1 MTALPAHGTTHI
13 APSLCRV
20 VALLS
25 AVCWCWVLRMAAE
38 MPDLSHL
45 TPEER
50 EIIESVVHRQKQEE
64 QKEQEIMRRKQE
76 EVILLEEKIRQRS
89 EQQKKAGVELDAT
102 CHICLK
108 TKFADG
114 VGHLCNYCGI
124 RCCARCG
131 GKVTLRSSKVIW
143 VCILC
148 RKKQELLSKS
158 GEWINH
164 GMAAAGGDP
173 SRRSE
178 VSSPCMM
185 SDKRP
190 KLERAHS
197 AVEKENVPLLQRS
210 NSLLRRQ
217 YSQQEPSSRK
227 EQEHGLT
234 DEYYRTGHDD
244 YYRGG
249 QLEGVSHRTGT
260 GNQSSRSSHHQ
271 PPLHQFGPAAVD
283 CKQSL
288 MGGRGGPGGVPV
300 RKHKRPGN
308 TMPPER
314 LHQQHQQHQH
324 QHQRISFSSSEEEE
338 LRSTSE
344 CTSCDEHESEKAI
357 YRKMGTIN
365 GPRRKKTVRFD
376 HRHHQ
381 TTQQTSKDSG
391 FDTGSSIFTSNDDPI
406 YLGDIKQP
414 MSWQRSPD
422 NKFLIGHMVL
432 NKSVW
437 ETPISPSSSAAAMLG
452 LKITG
457 GKFLSA
463 TGRRCAIIDR
473 VRKGSTAD
481 MEGNLKPGD
490 EVLEWNGCL
499 LQGKTQKEVS
509 DIISESKHLPQIE
522 LKVSRSILP
531 RRASYGTPTKAKT
544 SSMGLYDLR
553 KDKPYVMV
561 TSPGSP
567 EHLASNPARVLRAS
581 KSVSGPNSLHVG
593 GKIQVKLGFDPQSL
607 KLVVT
612 IMAASNLLP
621 RSDGSPRSA
630 YAKVCLL
637 PDTSEKSK
645 RRTKT
650 IMNSTDPKWNQNFSF
665 TTMRRSDLKFKVLQ
679 ISLWDYDNNPTNQ
692 FLGEVLIEL
701 GLKKLENLAEWYP
714 LTAHQEI
721 TGEGG
726 ITIGDYDMEYSG
738 EHLSPPSTLS
748 RQSDS
753 DASDVDDCCSGRR
766 VGADGASISSLGSS
780 ISPPPDYDHLDRRK
794 SRRDMSPLQK
804 SYVYGTTIEKKYG
817 YEVSLKQPVPI
828 RSTTSVSHRSR
839 SAAPTDSPSQ
849 HSRSRSKSPTMLS
862 DRRSLSPP
870 DYRYPGG
877 IQSYRQGPARFLARS
892 ATATPTSTP
901 KKRQLPQI
909 PGTMPSSLDE
919 RIPYYFDDQTS
930 SVRRR
935 TRQMQP
941 RRIQSRTGGLGR
953 LHHYGGL
960 SDSDIPMQQLRS
972 LTPPHVRGSMM
983 SRGETGDTCDIDDSD
998 SVISSALSTQSEQPR
1013 STRFCCCNATDYR
1026 YPSTSHSPSCSF
1038 SKSSSKRD
1046 SIHLYRY
1053 NSFPADYFLLHPIDN
1068 RPVLTENSPTE
1079 NPKPL
1084 KKTRFNLNHL
1094 DNHDPLYDSDSG
1106 LDMLG
1111 FQSPTERQK
1120 SRRKRNLTLDLGES
1134 VLDVVGSYSGAAVA
1148 FSYALTD
1155 PLNAIVH
1162 GSDYGASH
1170 SRSGSQQSPV
1180 MAPTTDSKRA
1190 QFSRSLSNADVQTDN
1205 ITDSGSSGKRR
1216 GDSSSLTE
1224 SAGKSSA
1231 SGTNSSTSGMGKKSA
1246 SASQLSATG
1255 RKRRLGFGS
1264 KGKSS
1269 FTVHRSEEVLPG
1281 ASRPLVKQPSSVS
1294 SDGEASQDGER
1305 LIIAGQSTEGEVTTF
1320 IGKLGPGQKV
1330 SRQILG
1336 TPYRGDVKIGFNFFV
1351 NFMEVT
1357 VFEAKDL
1364 INVKETKTKLPDTY
1378 VKVYLVKGKKCVEK
1392 HRTKTIKESLQPKY
1406 MEMLK
1411 FKSSPAG
1418 CLIQVSVW
1426 GDYGREKGRKVFMG
1440 VAVIYMDSI
1449 TTSPGS
1455 SLTEWY
1461 RLFGSSSL

>member
-1 MTALPAHGTTHI
+1 MTAVPAHGTTHI

-164 GMAAAGGDP
+164 GMAAAGSDP

-227 EQEHGLT
+227 EQEHELT

-288 MGGRGGPGGVPV
+288 MGGRGGPGAVPV

-308 TMPPER
+308 TMPPDR
-314 LHQQHQQHQH
+314 LHQQQHQQHQH

-365 GPRRKKTVRFD
+365 GLRRKKTVRFD

-531 RRASYGTPTKAKT
+531 RRASYGTPTKAKS

-612 IMAASNLLP
+612 IMAASSLVP

-701 GLKKLENLAEWYP
+701 GIKKLENLAEWYP

-726 ITIGDYDMEYSG
+726 ISIGDYDMEYSG

-817 YEVSLKQPVPI
+817 YDVSLKQQSVPI
-828 RSTTSVSHRSR
+828 RPTTSVSHRSR

-877 IQSYRQGPARFLARS
+877 VQSYRQGPSRFLARS

-1013 STRFCCCNATDYR
+1013 STIFC
-1026 YPSTSHSPSCSF
+1026 
-1038 SKSSSKRD
+1038 
-1046 SIHLYRY
+1046 
-1053 NSFPADYFLLHPIDN
+1053 
-1068 RPVLTENSPTE
+1068 
-1079 NPKPL
+1079 
-1084 KKTRFNLNHL
+1084 
-1094 DNHDPLYDSDSG
+1094 
-1106 LDMLG
+1106 
-1111 FQSPTERQK
+1111 
-1120 SRRKRNLTLDLGES
+1120 
-1134 VLDVVGSYSGAAVA
+1134 
-1148 FSYALTD
+1148 
-1155 PLNAIVH
+1155 
-1162 GSDYGASH
+1162 DYGASH

-1246 SASQLSATG
+1246 SASQLSATEG
-1255 RKRRLGFGS
+1255 RSS
-1264 KGKSS
+1264 KGKRGSGGGGGGAQPNFKRSQEVAPGRQASLTSLSS
-1269 FTVHRSEEVLPG
+1269 DC
-1281 ASRPLVKQPSSVS
+1281 PSS
-1294 SDGEASQDGER
+1294 
-1305 LIIAGQSTEGEVTTF
+1305 AGQSTEGEVTTF

>member
-1 MTALPAHGTTHI
+1 MTTVPAHGTQI

-20 VALLS
+20 LALS
-25 AVCWCWVLRMAAE
+25 AVCWCWVLQRMASD

-164 GMAAAGGDP
+164 GMTASGDP
-173 SRRSE
+173 SRRTD
-178 VSSPCMM
+178 VSSPCLM

-197 AVEKENVPLLQRS
+197 AIEKENVPLLQRS
-210 NSLLRRQ
+210 NSILRRQ
-217 YSQQEPSSRK
+217 YSQQEPSNRK
-227 EQEHGLT
+227 EQEHHVSSAH
-234 DEYYRTGHDD
+234 DEYYRPSRDD
-244 YYRGG
+244 YYQRGG
-249 QLEGVSHRTGT
+249 QLEGSHRNGVS
-260 GNQSSRSSHHQ
+260 QSSRAHHS
-271 PPLHQFGPAAVD
+271 PHQFGPAD
-283 CKQSL
+283 KQSVV
-288 MGGRGGPGGVPV
+288 RGAGATVP

-308 TMPPER
+308 TVPADR
-314 LHQQHQQHQH
+314 LHSHQQH
-324 QHQRISFSSSEEEE
+324 ISFSSSEEE

-344 CTSCDEHESEKAI
+344 CTSCDEHESEK
-357 YRKMGTIN
+357 
-365 GPRRKKTVRFD
+365 
-376 HRHHQ
+376 
-381 TTQQTSKDSG
+381 
-391 FDTGSSIFTSNDDPI
+391 
-406 YLGDIKQP
+406 
-414 MSWQRSPD
+414 
-422 NKFLIGHMVL
+422 
-432 NKSVW
+432 
-437 ETPISPSSSAAAMLG
+437 
-452 LKITG
+452 
-457 GKFLSA
+457 
-463 TGRRCAIIDR
+463 
-473 VRKGSTAD
+473 
-481 MEGNLKPGD
+481 GD

-499 LQGKTQKEVS
+499 LQGKTQKEVA
-509 DIISESKHLPQIE
+509 DIIMESKHLPQIE

-531 RRASYGTPTKAKT
+531 RRASYGTPAKAT
-544 SSMGLYDLR
+544 ASSIGLYDLR

-567 EHLASNPARVLRAS
+567 EHLATNPSRILRAS
-581 KSVSGPNSLHVG
+581 KSVTGPNSLHVG
-593 GKIQVKLGFDPQSL
+593 GKTQVKLGFDQQSL
-607 KLVVT
+607 KLVVS

-621 RSDGSPRSA
+621 RPDGSPRSA

-650 IMNSTDPKWNQNFSF
+650 IMNSTDPKWNQSFSF

-679 ISLWDYDNNPTNQ
+679 ISIWDYDNNPTNQ

-701 GLKKLENLAEWYP
+701 GLKKLDNLAEWYL

-726 ITIGDYDMEYSG
+726 ISIGDYDMEYG

-753 DASDVDDCCSGRR
+753 DASDVDDCCSSRR

-794 SRRDMSPLQK
+794 SRRDISSPLQK
-804 SYVYGTTIEKKYG
+804 SYIYGSPIEKKYS
-817 YEVSLKQPVPI
+817 YETSVKQQSVPN
-828 RSTTSVSHRSR
+828 RPTTSVSHRSR

-849 HSRSRSKSPTMLS
+849 HTRSRSKSPTS
-862 DRRSLSPP
+862 SYDRRSLSPP

-877 IQSYRQGPARFLARS
+877 VPSYRQGNTRFFARS
-892 ATATPTSTP
+892 ATTTPTSTP

-909 PGTMPSSLDE
+909 PGTMPSSLDD
-919 RIPYYFDDQTS
+919 RLSYYFDDQTS
-930 SVRRR
+930 SMRRR
-935 TRQMQP
+935 MRQVQP
-941 RRIQSRTGGLGR
+941 RRMQGRSGGGFSR

-960 SDSDIPMQQLRS
+960 SDSDIPLQQLRS
-972 LTPPHVRGSMM
+972 LSPTHNTRGSM

-1013 STRFCCCNATDYR
+1013 STRFC
-1026 YPSTSHSPSCSF
+1026 
-1038 SKSSSKRD
+1038 
-1046 SIHLYRY
+1046 
-1053 NSFPADYFLLHPIDN
+1053 
-1068 RPVLTENSPTE
+1068 
-1079 NPKPL
+1079 
-1084 KKTRFNLNHL
+1084 
-1094 DNHDPLYDSDSG
+1094 
-1106 LDMLG
+1106 
-1111 FQSPTERQK
+1111 
-1120 SRRKRNLTLDLGES
+1120 
-1134 VLDVVGSYSGAAVA
+1134 
-1148 FSYALTD
+1148 
-1155 PLNAIVH
+1155 
-1162 GSDYGASH
+1162 DYGASSH

-1180 MAPTTDSKRA
+1180 TVPSTDSKRT
-1190 QFSRSLSNADVQTDN
+1190 QFSRSLSNADVQAEN
-1205 ITDSGSSGKRR
+1205 ALDSGSSGKRR
-1216 GDSSSLTE
+1216 GDTSSLTE
-1224 SAGKSSA
+1224 SGGKSSA
-1231 SGTNSSTSGMGKKSA
+1231 SGTNSSASGMGKKSA

-1281 ASRPLVKQPSSVS
+1281 ASRPLIKQPSSVS
-1294 SDGEASQDGER
+1294 SDGDASQDGES
-1305 LIIAGQSTEGEVTTF
+1305 AGQSTEGEVTNF
-1320 IGKLGPGQKV
+1320 IGKLGPGQRV

-1357 VFEAKDL
+1357 VFEANNL
-1364 INVKETKTKLPDTY
+1364 MNVKETKTKLPDTY

-1406 MEMLK
+1406 MEVLK

-1440 VAVIYMDSI
+1440 VAVIYMDNIS
-1449 TTSPGS
+1449 TSPGT

>member
-1 MTALPAHGTTHI
+1 MTAVPAHGTTHI

-164 GMAAAGGDP
+164 GMAAAGSDP

-227 EQEHGLT
+227 EQEHELT

-288 MGGRGGPGGVPV
+288 MGGRGGPGAVPV

-308 TMPPER
+308 TMPPDR
-314 LHQQHQQHQH
+314 LHQQQHQQHQH

-365 GPRRKKTVRFD
+365 GLRRKKTVRFD

-531 RRASYGTPTKAKT
+531 RRASYGTPTKAKS

-612 IMAASNLLP
+612 IMAASSLVP

-701 GLKKLENLAEWYP
+701 GIKKLENLAEWYP

-726 ITIGDYDMEYSG
+726 ISIGDYDMEYSG

-817 YEVSLKQPVPI
+817 YDVSLKQQSVPI
-828 RSTTSVSHRSR
+828 RPTTSVSHRSR

-877 IQSYRQGPARFLARS
+877 VQSYRQGPSRFLARS

-1013 STRFCCCNATDYR
+1013 STIFC
-1026 YPSTSHSPSCSF
+1026 
-1038 SKSSSKRD
+1038 
-1046 SIHLYRY
+1046 
-1053 NSFPADYFLLHPIDN
+1053 
-1068 RPVLTENSPTE
+1068 
-1079 NPKPL
+1079 
-1084 KKTRFNLNHL
+1084 
-1094 DNHDPLYDSDSG
+1094 
-1106 LDMLG
+1106 
-1111 FQSPTERQK
+1111 
-1120 SRRKRNLTLDLGES
+1120 
-1134 VLDVVGSYSGAAVA
+1134 
-1148 FSYALTD
+1148 
-1155 PLNAIVH
+1155 
-1162 GSDYGASH
+1162 DYGASH

-1255 RKRRLGFGS
+1255 RSS
-1264 KGKSS
+1264 KGKRGSGGGGGGAQPNFKRSQEVAPGRQASLTSLSS
-1269 FTVHRSEEVLPG
+1269 DC
-1281 ASRPLVKQPSSVS
+1281 PSS
-1294 SDGEASQDGER
+1294 
-1305 LIIAGQSTEGEVTTF
+1305 AGQSTEGEVTTF

>member
-25 AVCWCWVLRMAAE
+25 AVCWYWVLRMAAE

-271 PPLHQFGPAAVD
+271 PPLHQFGPAVVD
-283 CKQSL
+283 CKQSM
-288 MGGRGGPGGVPV
+288 MGGRGGPGPVPV

-314 LHQQHQQHQH
+314 LHQQHQQHQHQH

-376 HRHHQ
+376 HRNHQ

-817 YEVSLKQPVPI
+817 YEQQSVPI

-877 IQSYRQGPARFLARS
+877 IQSYRQGPSRFLARS

-930 SVRRR
+930 SFRRR
-935 TRQMQP
+935 TRQVQP

-1013 STRFCCCNATDYR
+1013 STRFC
-1026 YPSTSHSPSCSF
+1026 
-1038 SKSSSKRD
+1038 
-1046 SIHLYRY
+1046 
-1053 NSFPADYFLLHPIDN
+1053 
-1068 RPVLTENSPTE
+1068 
-1079 NPKPL
+1079 
-1084 KKTRFNLNHL
+1084 
-1094 DNHDPLYDSDSG
+1094 
-1106 LDMLG
+1106 
-1111 FQSPTERQK
+1111 
-1120 SRRKRNLTLDLGES
+1120 
-1134 VLDVVGSYSGAAVA
+1134 
-1148 FSYALTD
+1148 
-1155 PLNAIVH
+1155 
-1162 GSDYGASH
+1162 DYGASH

>member
-1 MTALPAHGTTHI
+1 MIAVPAHGTTHI

-173 SRRSE
+173 RRSE

-197 AVEKENVPLLQRS
+197 AVEKENAPLLQRS

-227 EQEHGLT
+227 EQEHGVPGGH
-234 DEYYRTGHDD
+234 DEYYRTARDD

-249 QLEGVSHRTGT
+249 QLEGTHRIGAN
-260 GNQSSRSSHHQ
+260 NQSSRSSHHQ
-271 PPLHQFGPAAVD
+271 SVHQFGPAVD
-283 CKQSL
+283 CKQLSV
-288 MGGRGGPGGVPV
+288 GRGGPGSNPM

-308 TMPPER
+308 TVPPER
-314 LHQQHQQHQH
+314 LHQQHQQH
-324 QHQRISFSSSEEEE
+324 ISFSSSEEE

-357 YRKMGTIN
+357 CRKMGTIN
-365 GPRRKKTVRFD
+365 GSRRKKTVRFD

-406 YLGDIKQP
+406 YLSDIKQP

-509 DIISESKHLPQIE
+509 DIIAESKHLPQIE

-531 RRASYGTPTKAKT
+531 RRANYGTPTKVTT

-567 EHLASNPARVLRAS
+567 EHLASNPARILRAS
-581 KSVSGPNSLHVG
+581 KSVTGPNSLHVG

-621 RSDGSPRSA
+621 RSDGLPRSA

-637 PDTSEKSK
+637 PDTNEKSK

-650 IMNSTDPKWNQNFSF
+650 IMNSTDPKWNQSFSF

-726 ITIGDYDMEYSG
+726 VTIGDYDMEYSG

-817 YEVSLKQPVPI
+817 YETSVKQQSIPS
-828 RSTTSVSHRSR
+828 RSTTNVSHRSR

-849 HSRSRSKSPTMLS
+849 HSRSRSKSPTMIS

-877 IQSYRQGPARFLARS
+877 VPNYRQGPSKFLVRS

-935 TRQMQP
+935 TRQVQP
-941 RRIQSRTGGLGR
+941 RRIQGRSGGLGR
-953 LHHYGGL
+953 LHHCGGL
-960 SDSDIPMQQLRS
+960 SDSDIPMQQIRS

-998 SVISSALSTQSEQPR
+998 SIISSALSTQSEQPR
-1013 STRFCCCNATDYR
+1013 STRFC
-1026 YPSTSHSPSCSF
+1026 
-1038 SKSSSKRD
+1038 
-1046 SIHLYRY
+1046 
-1053 NSFPADYFLLHPIDN
+1053 
-1068 RPVLTENSPTE
+1068 
-1079 NPKPL
+1079 
-1084 KKTRFNLNHL
+1084 
-1094 DNHDPLYDSDSG
+1094 
-1106 LDMLG
+1106 
-1111 FQSPTERQK
+1111 
-1120 SRRKRNLTLDLGES
+1120 
-1134 VLDVVGSYSGAAVA
+1134 
-1148 FSYALTD
+1148 
-1155 PLNAIVH
+1155 
-1162 GSDYGASH
+1162 DYGASH

-1180 MAPTTDSKRA
+1180 MVPTTDNKRA

-1231 SGTNSSTSGMGKKSA
+1231 SGTNSSASGMGKKSA

-1281 ASRPLVKQPSSVS
+1281 TSRPLIKQPSSVS

>member
-1 MTALPAHGTTHI
+1 MTAVPAHGTTHI

-164 GMAAAGGDP
+164 GMAAAGSDP

-227 EQEHGLT
+227 EQEHELT

-244 YYRGG
+244 YYRSG

-271 PPLHQFGPAAVD
+271 APLHQFGPAAVD

-288 MGGRGGPGGVPV
+288 MGGRGGPGVVPV

-314 LHQQHQQHQH
+314 LHQQQHQQHQH

-357 YRKMGTIN
+357 YRKMGTVN

-406 YLGDIKQP
+406 YLSDIKQP

-422 NKFLIGHMVL
+422 NKYLIGHMVL

-452 LKITG
+452 LKISG
-457 GKFLSA
+457 GKYISA

-490 EVLEWNGCL
+490 EVMEWNGVL
-499 LQGKTQKEVS
+499 LHGKTHKEVM
-509 DIISESKHLPQIE
+509 DIISESKHLPQVE
-522 LKVSRSILP
+522 LKVSRTITS

-567 EHLASNPARVLRAS
+567 EHLASNSARILRAS
-581 KSVSGPNSLHVG
+581 KSVSGPSSLHVG

-701 GLKKLENLAEWYP
+701 GIKKLENLAEWYP
-714 LTAHQEI
+714 LTVHQEI

-726 ITIGDYDMEYSG
+726 ISIGDYDMEYSG

-817 YEVSLKQPVPI
+817 YETSLKQQSVPI
-828 RSTTSVSHRSR
+828 RPTTSISHRSR

-877 IQSYRQGPARFLARS
+877 VQSYRQGPSRFLARS

-919 RIPYYFDDQTS
+919 RITYYFDDQTS

-1013 STRFCCCNATDYR
+1013 STIFC
-1026 YPSTSHSPSCSF
+1026 
-1038 SKSSSKRD
+1038 
-1046 SIHLYRY
+1046 
-1053 NSFPADYFLLHPIDN
+1053 
-1068 RPVLTENSPTE
+1068 
-1079 NPKPL
+1079 
-1084 KKTRFNLNHL
+1084 
-1094 DNHDPLYDSDSG
+1094 
-1106 LDMLG
+1106 
-1111 FQSPTERQK
+1111 
-1120 SRRKRNLTLDLGES
+1120 
-1134 VLDVVGSYSGAAVA
+1134 
-1148 FSYALTD
+1148 
-1155 PLNAIVH
+1155 
-1162 GSDYGASH
+1162 DYGASH

-1180 MAPTTDSKRA
+1180 MAPSTDSKRA

-1255 RKRRLGFGS
+1255 RSS
-1264 KGKSS
+1264 KGKRGSGGGGGGAQPNFKRSQEVAPGRQASLTSLSS
-1269 FTVHRSEEVLPG
+1269 DC
-1281 ASRPLVKQPSSVS
+1281 PSS
-1294 SDGEASQDGER
+1294 
-1305 LIIAGQSTEGEVTTF
+1305 AGQSTEGEVTTF

-1418 CLIQVSVW
+1418 CIIQVSVW

-1449 TTSPGS
+1449 TTSPGT

>member
-1 MTALPAHGTTHI
+1 MTAVPAHGTTHI

-164 GMAAAGGDP
+164 GMAAAGSDP

-227 EQEHGLT
+227 EQEHELT

-288 MGGRGGPGGVPV
+288 MGGRGGPGAVPV

-308 TMPPER
+308 TMPPDR
-314 LHQQHQQHQH
+314 LHQQQHQQHQH

-344 CTSCDEHESEKAI
+344 CTSCDEHESEKGDAESNA
-357 YRKMGTIN
+357 GE
-365 GPRRKKTVRFD
+365 D
-376 HRHHQ
+376 Q
-381 TTQQTSKDSG
+381 TYKHSMTL
-391 FDTGSSIFTSNDDPI
+391 SS
-406 YLGDIKQP
+406 QP

-531 RRASYGTPTKAKT
+531 RRASYGTPTKAKS

-612 IMAASNLLP
+612 IMAASSLVP

-701 GLKKLENLAEWYP
+701 GIKKLENLAEWYP

-726 ITIGDYDMEYSG
+726 ISIGDYDMEYSG

-817 YEVSLKQPVPI
+817 YDVSLKQQSVPI
-828 RSTTSVSHRSR
+828 RPTTSVSHRSR

-877 IQSYRQGPARFLARS
+877 VQSYRQGPSRFLARS

-1013 STRFCCCNATDYR
+1013 STIFC
-1026 YPSTSHSPSCSF
+1026 
-1038 SKSSSKRD
+1038 
-1046 SIHLYRY
+1046 
-1053 NSFPADYFLLHPIDN
+1053 
-1068 RPVLTENSPTE
+1068 
-1079 NPKPL
+1079 
-1084 KKTRFNLNHL
+1084 
-1094 DNHDPLYDSDSG
+1094 
-1106 LDMLG
+1106 
-1111 FQSPTERQK
+1111 
-1120 SRRKRNLTLDLGES
+1120 
-1134 VLDVVGSYSGAAVA
+1134 
-1148 FSYALTD
+1148 
-1155 PLNAIVH
+1155 
-1162 GSDYGASH
+1162 DYGASH

>member
-244 YYRGG
+244 YYRSG

-283 CKQSL
+283 CKQSM
-288 MGGRGGPGGVPV
+288 MGSRGGPGSVPV

-344 CTSCDEHESEKAI
+344 CTSCDEHESEK
-357 YRKMGTIN
+357 
-365 GPRRKKTVRFD
+365 
-376 HRHHQ
+376 
-381 TTQQTSKDSG
+381 
-391 FDTGSSIFTSNDDPI
+391 
-406 YLGDIKQP
+406 
-414 MSWQRSPD
+414 
-422 NKFLIGHMVL
+422 
-432 NKSVW
+432 
-437 ETPISPSSSAAAMLG
+437 
-452 LKITG
+452 
-457 GKFLSA
+457 
-463 TGRRCAIIDR
+463 
-473 VRKGSTAD
+473 
-481 MEGNLKPGD
+481 
-490 EVLEWNGCL
+490 
-499 LQGKTQKEVS
+499 
-509 DIISESKHLPQIE
+509 
-522 LKVSRSILP
+522 
-531 RRASYGTPTKAKT
+531 
-544 SSMGLYDLR
+544 GLYDLR

-637 PDTSEKSK
+637 PDTNEKSK

-766 VGADGASISSLGSS
+766 FGADGASISSIGSS

-817 YEVSLKQPVPI
+817 YEVSLKQQSVPI
-828 RSTTSVSHRSR
+828 RSTTSISHRSR

-849 HSRSRSKSPTMLS
+849 HSRSRSKSPTMVS

-877 IQSYRQGPARFLARS
+877 IQSYRQGPSRFLARS

-930 SVRRR
+930 SNRRR
-935 TRQMQP
+935 TKQIQP

-1013 STRFCCCNATDYR
+1013 STIFC
-1026 YPSTSHSPSCSF
+1026 
-1038 SKSSSKRD
+1038 
-1046 SIHLYRY
+1046 
-1053 NSFPADYFLLHPIDN
+1053 
-1068 RPVLTENSPTE
+1068 
-1079 NPKPL
+1079 
-1084 KKTRFNLNHL
+1084 
-1094 DNHDPLYDSDSG
+1094 
-1106 LDMLG
+1106 
-1111 FQSPTERQK
+1111 
-1120 SRRKRNLTLDLGES
+1120 
-1134 VLDVVGSYSGAAVA
+1134 
-1148 FSYALTD
+1148 
-1155 PLNAIVH
+1155 
-1162 GSDYGASH
+1162 DYGASH

-1246 SASQLSATG
+1246 SASQLSATEG
-1255 RKRRLGFGS
+1255 RSS
-1264 KGKSS
+1264 KGKRGSGGGGGGAQPNFKRSQEVAPGRQASLTSLSS
-1269 FTVHRSEEVLPG
+1269 DC
-1281 ASRPLVKQPSSVS
+1281 PSS
-1294 SDGEASQDGER
+1294 
-1305 LIIAGQSTEGEVTTF
+1305 AGQSTEGEVTTF

>member
-1 MTALPAHGTTHI
+1 MTAVPAHGTTHI

-25 AVCWCWVLRMAAE
+25 AVCWCWVLRMASD

-76 EVILLEEKIRQRS
+76 EVIMLEEKIRQRS

-164 GMAAAGGDP
+164 GMAIGSSGDS

-178 VSSPCMM
+178 VSSPCMMVM

-197 AVEKENVPLLQRS
+197 AAEKENVLQRS

-227 EQEHGLT
+227 DQEHGVPGSH
-234 DEYYRTGHDD
+234 DEYYRTGRDD

-249 QLEGVSHRTGT
+249 EGAHRTGP
-260 GNQSSRSSHHQ
+260 NQQSSRSSHH
-271 PPLHQFGPAAVD
+271 HQFGPAAD
-283 CKQSL
+283 
-288 MGGRGGPGGVPV
+288 GGDGKPLQQTSNRGGPGTNLV
-300 RKHKRPGN
+300 RKYKRPVTGPLVQ
-308 TMPPER
+308 PPDR
-314 LHQQHQQHQH
+314 HHPHLQQHPVNY
-324 QHQRISFSSSEEEE
+324 SSSEEEV
-338 LRSTSE
+338 RSTSE
-344 CTSCDEHESEKAI
+344 CTSCDEPESEK
-357 YRKMGTIN
+357 
-365 GPRRKKTVRFD
+365 
-376 HRHHQ
+376 
-381 TTQQTSKDSG
+381 
-391 FDTGSSIFTSNDDPI
+391 
-406 YLGDIKQP
+406 
-414 MSWQRSPD
+414 
-422 NKFLIGHMVL
+422 
-432 NKSVW
+432 
-437 ETPISPSSSAAAMLG
+437 
-452 LKITG
+452 
-457 GKFLSA
+457 
-463 TGRRCAIIDR
+463 
-473 VRKGSTAD
+473 
-481 MEGNLKPGD
+481 
-490 EVLEWNGCL
+490 
-499 LQGKTQKEVS
+499 
-509 DIISESKHLPQIE
+509 
-522 LKVSRSILP
+522 
-531 RRASYGTPTKAKT
+531 
-544 SSMGLYDLR
+544 GLYDLR

-567 EHLASNPARVLRAS
+567 EHLASLASNTRILRAS
-581 KSVSGPNSLHVG
+581 KSVTGPNSSHVG
-593 GKIQVKLGFDPQSL
+593 GKIQ
-607 KLVVT
+607 
-612 IMAASNLLP
+612 
-621 RSDGSPRSA
+621 
-630 YAKVCLL
+630 
-637 PDTSEKSK
+637 
-645 RRTKT
+645 
-650 IMNSTDPKWNQNFSF
+650 
-665 TTMRRSDLKFKVLQ
+665 
-679 ISLWDYDNNPTNQ
+679 
-692 FLGEVLIEL
+692 
-701 GLKKLENLAEWYP
+701 
-714 LTAHQEI
+714 
-721 TGEGG
+721 GEGG
-726 ITIGDYDMEYSG
+726 VQIGDYDTEYSG

-766 VGADGASISSLGSS
+766 IGADGASISSLGSS

-794 SRRDMSPLQK
+794 SRRDMPPSQK
-804 SYVYGTTIEKKYG
+804 SYVYGTTIEKKYV
-817 YEVSLKQPVPI
+817 YDASSKQQPVPS
-828 RSTTSVSHRSR
+828 RSTTSISHRSR
-839 SAAPTDSPSQ
+839 SAAPTTSPSQ
-849 HSRSRSKSPTMLS
+849 HSRSRSKSPTMVT

-870 DYRYPGG
+870 DYRYPGSVS
-877 IQSYRQGPARFLARS
+877 SYRQVPSRMLARS

-909 PGTMPSSLDE
+909 PGTTPSSLDD

-935 TRQMQP
+935 TRQLQP
-941 RRIQSRTGGLGR
+941 RRMPSRTSTSFSR
-953 LHHYGGL
+953 FHNYCAT
-960 SDSDIPMQQLRS
+960 SDSDIPLQQNRS
-972 LTPPHVRGSMM
+972 LTPPHVRNSIM

-1013 STRFCCCNATDYR
+1013 PTRFSCCNATDYR

-1053 NSFPADYFLLHPIDN
+1053 NSFPADYFLLCPIDN

-1079 NPKPL
+1079 NSKPL

-1106 LDMLG
+1106 LDFLG
-1111 FQSPTERQK
+1111 FQSPTERQR

-1162 GSDYGASH
+1162 GSDYGASQ

-1180 MAPTTDSKRA
+1180 MVPTTDSKRP
-1190 QFSRSLSNADVQTDN
+1190 QFSRSLSNADVQAEN
-1205 ITDSGSSGKRR
+1205 IADTGSSGKRR
-1216 GDSSSLTE
+1216 VDSSSITE
-1224 SAGKSSA
+1224 NTGKSSA
-1231 SGTNSSTSGMGKKSA
+1231 SGTNSSSSGMGKKSA

-1255 RKRRLGFGS
+1255 RSS
-1264 KGKSS
+1264 KGKRGSGSGGGGAQPNFKRSQEVAPGRQASLTSLSS
-1269 FTVHRSEEVLPG
+1269 DC
-1281 ASRPLVKQPSSVS
+1281 PSS
-1294 SDGEASQDGER
+1294 
-1305 LIIAGQSTEGEVTTF
+1305 AGQSTEGEVATF
-1320 IGKLGPGQKV
+1320 IGKLGSGQKV

-1336 TPYRGDVKIGFNFFV
+1336 TPYRGDVKIGFNFYV
-1351 NFMEVT
+1351 NFMEVI
-1357 VFEAKDL
+1357 VHEAKDL
-1364 INVKETKTKLPDTY
+1364 IKETKTKIPDTY

-1392 HRTKTIKESLQPKY
+1392 HRTKTIKENLQPKY
-1406 MEMLK
+1406 NEMLK

-1440 VAVIYMDSI
+1440 VAVIYMDNIS
-1449 TTSPGS
+1449 TSPGS
-1455 SLTEWY
+1455 TLTEWY

>member
-1 MTALPAHGTTHI
+1 MTALPAHGTQI

-20 VALLS
+20 VALS
-25 AVCWCWVLRMAAE
+25 VVCWCWILHRMASD

-164 GMAAAGGDP
+164 GMTVGSDP
-173 SRRSE
+173 SRRIDGT
-178 VSSPCMM
+178 SPCLM

-210 NSLLRRQ
+210 NSQLRRQ

-227 EQEHGLT
+227 EQEHSFSGSH
-234 DEYYRTGHDD
+234 DEYFRPSRED

-249 QLEGVSHRTGT
+249 QLEGMHRNGS
-260 GNQSSRSSHHQ
+260 NQSSRVHHT
-271 PPLHQFGPAAVD
+271 PHQFGPAD
-283 CKQSL
+283 KQ
-288 MGGRGGPGGVPV
+288 MGGRVTGANVP
-300 RKHKRPGN
+300 RKHKRLGN
-308 TMPPER
+308 TVPAER
-314 LHQQHQQHQH
+314 LHTHQQH
-324 QHQRISFSSSEEEE
+324 ISFSSSEEE

-357 YRKMGTIN
+357 CRKMGTIN
-365 GPRRKKTVRFD
+365 CSRRKKTVRFD
-376 HRHHQ
+376 YRHHQ
-381 TTQQTSKDSG
+381 PAPQTSKDSG
-391 FDTGSSIFTSNDDPI
+391 FDTSSSIFTSNEDPL
-406 YLGDIKQP
+406 YFSEAKQP

-437 ETPISPSSSAAAMLG
+437 ETPVSPSSSAAAMLG

-457 GKFLSA
+457 GKLLSA

-499 LQGKTQKEVS
+499 LQGKTHKEVA
-509 DIISESKHLPQIE
+509 DIIAESKHLPQIE

-531 RRASYGTPTKAKT
+531 RRASYGTPPKAT
-544 SSMGLYDLR
+544 STSTGLYDLR
-553 KDKPYVMV
+553 KDKPYVMI

-567 EHLASNPARVLRAS
+567 EHLASHPARILRSS

-593 GKIQVKLGFDPQSL
+593 GKIQVKLGFDQQSL

-612 IMAASNLLP
+612 IMAASNLLSRP
-621 RSDGSPRSA
+621 DGSPRSA

-650 IMNSTDPKWNQNFSF
+650 IMNSIDPKWNQSFSF

-701 GLKKLENLAEWYP
+701 GLKKLDNLAEWYL

-726 ITIGDYDMEYSG
+726 VSIGDYDMDYG

-794 SRRDMSPLQK
+794 SRRDNMSPALQK
-804 SYVYGTTIEKKYG
+804 SYVYGTNTEKKYG
-817 YEVSLKQPVPI
+817 YEMGMKQQSI
-828 RSTTSVSHRSR
+828 SNRSITNISHRSR

-849 HSRSRSKSPTMLS
+849 HTRSRSKSPTIIC

-877 IQSYRQGPARFLARS
+877 VPSYRQGTTRFLARS
-892 ATATPTSTP
+892 ATTTPTSTP

-930 SVRRR
+930 SMRRR
-935 TRQMQP
+935 MRQMQP
-941 RRIQSRTGGLGR
+941 RRMQGRSGGFGR

-960 SDSDIPMQQLRS
+960 SDSDIPLQQMRS
-972 LTPPHVRGSMM
+972 LTPPHVRGSLM
-983 SRGETGDTCDIDDSD
+983 SRGETGDICDIDDSD

-1026 YPSTSHSPSCSF
+1026 YPTVTHSLSCSY
-1038 SKSSSKRD
+1038 SQSSSKRA
-1046 SIHLYRY
+1046 SVFLYRY
-1053 NSFPADYFLLHPIDN
+1053 NSVPVDSFLLHPIDN
-1068 RPVLTENSPTE
+1068 RPVLSENSPTE
-1079 NPKPL
+1079 NPKPI
-1084 KKTRFNLNHL
+1084 KKTRFNL
-1094 DNHDPLYDSDSG
+1094 DHDSNNKYLIYDSDGG
-1106 LDMLG
+1106 LDLIG
-1111 FQSPTERQK
+1111 FQSPTEK
-1120 SRRKRNLTLDLGES
+1120 YKDHRKRNLTLDLGKSMVE
-1134 VLDVVGSYSGAAVA
+1134 VAGSYSSVAVA
-1148 FSYALTD
+1148 YSNALTN
-1155 PLNAIVH
+1155 PLNAVVH
-1162 GSDYGASH
+1162 GSDYGSSQ

-1180 MAPTTDSKRA
+1180 MVPSNDNKRA

-1205 ITDSGSSGKRR
+1205 ITDSGSTGKRR

-1224 SAGKSSA
+1224 SGSKSSA
-1231 SGTNSSTSGMGKKSA
+1231 SGINSSASGMGKKSA

-1281 ASRPLVKQPSSVS
+1281 ASRSLIKQPSSVS
-1294 SDGEASQDGER
+1294 SDGDVSQDGES
-1305 LIIAGQSTEGEVTTF
+1305 AGQSTEGEVTTF

-1406 MEMLK
+1406 MEVLK
-1411 FKSSPAG
+1411 FKSSPAS

-1449 TTSPGS
+1449 STSPGS

>member
-1 MTALPAHGTTHI
+1 MTAVPAHGTTHI

-164 GMAAAGGDP
+164 GMAAAGSDP

-227 EQEHGLT
+227 EQEHELT

-288 MGGRGGPGGVPV
+288 MGGRGGPGAVPV

-308 TMPPER
+308 TMPPDR
-314 LHQQHQQHQH
+314 LHQQQHQQHQH

-365 GPRRKKTVRFD
+365 GLRRKKTVRFD

-612 IMAASNLLP
+612 IMAASSLVP

-701 GLKKLENLAEWYP
+701 GIKKLENLAEWYP

-726 ITIGDYDMEYSG
+726 VSIGDYDMEYSG

-817 YEVSLKQPVPI
+817 YEVSLKQQSVPI
-828 RSTTSVSHRSR
+828 RPTTSVSHRSR

-877 IQSYRQGPARFLARS
+877 VQSYRQGPSRFLARS

-1013 STRFCCCNATDYR
+1013 STIFC
-1026 YPSTSHSPSCSF
+1026 
-1038 SKSSSKRD
+1038 
-1046 SIHLYRY
+1046 
-1053 NSFPADYFLLHPIDN
+1053 
-1068 RPVLTENSPTE
+1068 
-1079 NPKPL
+1079 
-1084 KKTRFNLNHL
+1084 
-1094 DNHDPLYDSDSG
+1094 
-1106 LDMLG
+1106 
-1111 FQSPTERQK
+1111 
-1120 SRRKRNLTLDLGES
+1120 
-1134 VLDVVGSYSGAAVA
+1134 
-1148 FSYALTD
+1148 
-1155 PLNAIVH
+1155 
-1162 GSDYGASH
+1162 DYGASH

-1294 SDGEASQDGER
+1294 SDGEASQDGES
-1305 LIIAGQSTEGEVTTF
+1305 AGQSTEGEVTTF

>member
-244 YYRGG
+244 YYRSG

-283 CKQSL
+283 CKQSM
-288 MGGRGGPGGVPV
+288 MGSRGGPGSVPV

-344 CTSCDEHESEKAI
+344 CTSCDEHESEK
-357 YRKMGTIN
+357 
-365 GPRRKKTVRFD
+365 
-376 HRHHQ
+376 
-381 TTQQTSKDSG
+381 
-391 FDTGSSIFTSNDDPI
+391 
-406 YLGDIKQP
+406 
-414 MSWQRSPD
+414 
-422 NKFLIGHMVL
+422 
-432 NKSVW
+432 
-437 ETPISPSSSAAAMLG
+437 
-452 LKITG
+452 
-457 GKFLSA
+457 
-463 TGRRCAIIDR
+463 
-473 VRKGSTAD
+473 
-481 MEGNLKPGD
+481 
-490 EVLEWNGCL
+490 
-499 LQGKTQKEVS
+499 
-509 DIISESKHLPQIE
+509 
-522 LKVSRSILP
+522 
-531 RRASYGTPTKAKT
+531 
-544 SSMGLYDLR
+544 GLYDLR

-637 PDTSEKSK
+637 PDTNEKSK

-766 VGADGASISSLGSS
+766 FGADGASISSIGSS

-817 YEVSLKQPVPI
+817 YEVSLKQQSVPI
-828 RSTTSVSHRSR
+828 RSTTSISHRSR

-849 HSRSRSKSPTMLS
+849 HSRSRSKSPTMVS

-877 IQSYRQGPARFLARS
+877 IQSYRQGPSRFLARS

-930 SVRRR
+930 SNRRR
-935 TRQMQP
+935 TKQIQP

-1013 STRFCCCNATDYR
+1013 STIFC
-1026 YPSTSHSPSCSF
+1026 
-1038 SKSSSKRD
+1038 
-1046 SIHLYRY
+1046 
-1053 NSFPADYFLLHPIDN
+1053 
-1068 RPVLTENSPTE
+1068 
-1079 NPKPL
+1079 
-1084 KKTRFNLNHL
+1084 
-1094 DNHDPLYDSDSG
+1094 
-1106 LDMLG
+1106 
-1111 FQSPTERQK
+1111 
-1120 SRRKRNLTLDLGES
+1120 
-1134 VLDVVGSYSGAAVA
+1134 
-1148 FSYALTD
+1148 
-1155 PLNAIVH
+1155 
-1162 GSDYGASH
+1162 DYGASH

-1294 SDGEASQDGER
+1294 SDGEASQDGES
-1305 LIIAGQSTEGEVTTF
+1305 AGQSTEGEVTTF

>member
-1 MTALPAHGTTHI
+1 MIAVPAHGTTHI

-173 SRRSE
+173 RRSE

-197 AVEKENVPLLQRS
+197 AVEKENAPLLQRS

-227 EQEHGLT
+227 EQEHGVPGGH
-234 DEYYRTGHDD
+234 DEYYRTARDD

-249 QLEGVSHRTGT
+249 QLEGTHRIGAN
-260 GNQSSRSSHHQ
+260 NQSSRSSHHQ
-271 PPLHQFGPAAVD
+271 SVHQFGPAVD
-283 CKQSL
+283 CKQLSV
-288 MGGRGGPGGVPV
+288 GRGGPGSNPM

-308 TMPPER
+308 TVPPER
-314 LHQQHQQHQH
+314 LHQQHQQH
-324 QHQRISFSSSEEEE
+324 ISFSSSEEE

-357 YRKMGTIN
+357 CRKMGTIN
-365 GPRRKKTVRFD
+365 GSRRKKTVRFD

-406 YLGDIKQP
+406 YLSDIKQP

-509 DIISESKHLPQIE
+509 DIIAESKHLPQIE

-531 RRASYGTPTKAKT
+531 RRANYGTPTK
-544 SSMGLYDLR
+544 GLYDLR

-567 EHLASNPARVLRAS
+567 EHLASNPARILRAS
-581 KSVSGPNSLHVG
+581 KSVTGPNSLHVG

-621 RSDGSPRSA
+621 RSDGLPRSA

-637 PDTSEKSK
+637 PDTNEKSK

-650 IMNSTDPKWNQNFSF
+650 IMNSTDPKWNQSFSF

-726 ITIGDYDMEYSG
+726 VTIGDYDMEYSG

-817 YEVSLKQPVPI
+817 YETSVKQQSIPS
-828 RSTTSVSHRSR
+828 RSTTNVSHRSR

-849 HSRSRSKSPTMLS
+849 HSRSRSKSPTMIS

-877 IQSYRQGPARFLARS
+877 VPNYRQGPSKFLVRS

-935 TRQMQP
+935 TRQVQP
-941 RRIQSRTGGLGR
+941 RRIQGRSGGLGR
-953 LHHYGGL
+953 LHHCGGL
-960 SDSDIPMQQLRS
+960 SDSDIPMQQIRS

-998 SVISSALSTQSEQPR
+998 SIISSALSTQSEQPR
-1013 STRFCCCNATDYR
+1013 STRFC
-1026 YPSTSHSPSCSF
+1026 
-1038 SKSSSKRD
+1038 
-1046 SIHLYRY
+1046 
-1053 NSFPADYFLLHPIDN
+1053 
-1068 RPVLTENSPTE
+1068 
-1079 NPKPL
+1079 
-1084 KKTRFNLNHL
+1084 
-1094 DNHDPLYDSDSG
+1094 
-1106 LDMLG
+1106 
-1111 FQSPTERQK
+1111 
-1120 SRRKRNLTLDLGES
+1120 
-1134 VLDVVGSYSGAAVA
+1134 
-1148 FSYALTD
+1148 
-1155 PLNAIVH
+1155 
-1162 GSDYGASH
+1162 DYGASH

-1180 MAPTTDSKRA
+1180 MVPTTDNKRA

-1231 SGTNSSTSGMGKKSA
+1231 SGTNSSASGMGKKSA

-1281 ASRPLVKQPSSVS
+1281 TSRPLIKQPSSVS

>member
-1 MTALPAHGTTHI
+1 MTAVPAHGTTHI

-164 GMAAAGGDP
+164 GMAAAGSDP

-227 EQEHGLT
+227 EQEHELT

-288 MGGRGGPGGVPV
+288 MGGRGGPGAVPV

-308 TMPPER
+308 TMPPDR
-314 LHQQHQQHQH
+314 LHQQQHQQHQH

-365 GPRRKKTVRFD
+365 GLRRKKTVRFD

-612 IMAASNLLP
+612 IMAASSLVP

-701 GLKKLENLAEWYP
+701 GIKKLENLAEWYP

-726 ITIGDYDMEYSG
+726 VSIGDYDMEYSG

-817 YEVSLKQPVPI
+817 YEVSLKQQSVPI
-828 RSTTSVSHRSR
+828 RPTTSVSHRSR

-877 IQSYRQGPARFLARS
+877 VQSYRQGPSRFLARS

-1013 STRFCCCNATDYR
+1013 STIFC
-1026 YPSTSHSPSCSF
+1026 
-1038 SKSSSKRD
+1038 
-1046 SIHLYRY
+1046 
-1053 NSFPADYFLLHPIDN
+1053 
-1068 RPVLTENSPTE
+1068 
-1079 NPKPL
+1079 
-1084 KKTRFNLNHL
+1084 
-1094 DNHDPLYDSDSG
+1094 
-1106 LDMLG
+1106 
-1111 FQSPTERQK
+1111 
-1120 SRRKRNLTLDLGES
+1120 
-1134 VLDVVGSYSGAAVA
+1134 
-1148 FSYALTD
+1148 
-1155 PLNAIVH
+1155 
-1162 GSDYGASH
+1162 DYGASH

-1246 SASQLSATG
+1246 SASQLSATEG
-1255 RKRRLGFGS
+1255 RSS
-1264 KGKSS
+1264 KGKRGSGGGGGGAQPNFKRSQEVAPGRQASLTSLSS
-1269 FTVHRSEEVLPG
+1269 DC
-1281 ASRPLVKQPSSVS
+1281 PSS
-1294 SDGEASQDGER
+1294 
-1305 LIIAGQSTEGEVTTF
+1305 AGQSTEGEVTTF

>member
-1 MTALPAHGTTHI
+1 MIAVPAHGTTHI

-173 SRRSE
+173 RRSE

-197 AVEKENVPLLQRS
+197 AVEKENAPLLQRS

-227 EQEHGLT
+227 EQEHGVPGGH
-234 DEYYRTGHDD
+234 DEYYRTARDD

-249 QLEGVSHRTGT
+249 QLEGTHRIGAN
-260 GNQSSRSSHHQ
+260 NQSSRSSHHQ
-271 PPLHQFGPAAVD
+271 SVHQFGPAVD
-283 CKQSL
+283 CKQLSV
-288 MGGRGGPGGVPV
+288 GRGGPGSNPM

-308 TMPPER
+308 TVPPER
-314 LHQQHQQHQH
+314 LHQQHQQH
-324 QHQRISFSSSEEEE
+324 ISFSSSEEE

-357 YRKMGTIN
+357 CRKMGTIN
-365 GPRRKKTVRFD
+365 GSRRKKTVRFD

-406 YLGDIKQP
+406 YLSDIKQP

-509 DIISESKHLPQIE
+509 DIIAESKHLPQIE

-531 RRASYGTPTKAKT
+531 RRANYGTPTKVTT

-567 EHLASNPARVLRAS
+567 EHLASNPARILRAS
-581 KSVSGPNSLHVG
+581 KSVTGPNSLHVG

-621 RSDGSPRSA
+621 RSDGLPRSA

-637 PDTSEKSK
+637 PDTNEKSK

-650 IMNSTDPKWNQNFSF
+650 IMNSTDPKWNQSFSF

-726 ITIGDYDMEYSG
+726 VTIGDYDMEYSG

-817 YEVSLKQPVPI
+817 YETSVKQQSIPS
-828 RSTTSVSHRSR
+828 RSTTNVSHRSR

-849 HSRSRSKSPTMLS
+849 HSRSRSKSPTMIS

-877 IQSYRQGPARFLARS
+877 VPNYRQGPSKFLVRS

-935 TRQMQP
+935 TRQVQP
-941 RRIQSRTGGLGR
+941 RRIQGRSGGLGR
-953 LHHYGGL
+953 LHHCGGL
-960 SDSDIPMQQLRS
+960 SDSDIPMQQIRS

-998 SVISSALSTQSEQPR
+998 SIISSALSTQSEQPR
-1013 STRFCCCNATDYR
+1013 STRFC
-1026 YPSTSHSPSCSF
+1026 
-1038 SKSSSKRD
+1038 
-1046 SIHLYRY
+1046 
-1053 NSFPADYFLLHPIDN
+1053 
-1068 RPVLTENSPTE
+1068 
-1079 NPKPL
+1079 
-1084 KKTRFNLNHL
+1084 
-1094 DNHDPLYDSDSG
+1094 
-1106 LDMLG
+1106 
-1111 FQSPTERQK
+1111 
-1120 SRRKRNLTLDLGES
+1120 
-1134 VLDVVGSYSGAAVA
+1134 
-1148 FSYALTD
+1148 
-1155 PLNAIVH
+1155 
-1162 GSDYGASH
+1162 DYGASH

-1180 MAPTTDSKRA
+1180 MVPTTDNKRA

-1231 SGTNSSTSGMGKKSA
+1231 SGTNSSASGMGKKSA

-1255 RKRRLGFGS
+1255 RSS
-1264 KGKSS
+1264 KGKRGSGGGGGGAQPNFKRSQEVAPGRQASLTSLSS
-1269 FTVHRSEEVLPG
+1269 DC
-1281 ASRPLVKQPSSVS
+1281 PSS
-1294 SDGEASQDGER
+1294 
-1305 LIIAGQSTEGEVTTF
+1305 AGQSTEGEVTTF

>member
-1 MTALPAHGTTHI
+1 MTAVPAHGTTHI

-164 GMAAAGGDP
+164 GMAAAGSDP

-227 EQEHGLT
+227 EQEHELT

-244 YYRGG
+244 YYRSG

-271 PPLHQFGPAAVD
+271 APLHQFGPAAVD

-288 MGGRGGPGGVPV
+288 MGGRGGPGVVPV

-314 LHQQHQQHQH
+314 LHQQQHQQHQH

-357 YRKMGTIN
+357 YRKMGTVN

-406 YLGDIKQP
+406 YLSDIKQP

-422 NKFLIGHMVL
+422 NKYLIGHMVL

-452 LKITG
+452 LKISG
-457 GKFLSA
+457 GKYISA

-490 EVLEWNGCL
+490 EVMEWNGVL
-499 LQGKTQKEVS
+499 LHGKTHKEVM
-509 DIISESKHLPQIE
+509 DIISESKHLPQVE
-522 LKVSRSILP
+522 LKVSRTITS

-567 EHLASNPARVLRAS
+567 EHLASNSARILRAS
-581 KSVSGPNSLHVG
+581 KSVSGPSSLHVG

-701 GLKKLENLAEWYP
+701 GIKKLENLAEWYP
-714 LTAHQEI
+714 LTVHQEI

-726 ITIGDYDMEYSG
+726 ISIGDYDMEYSG

-817 YEVSLKQPVPI
+817 YETSLKQQSVPI
-828 RSTTSVSHRSR
+828 RPTTSISHRSR

-877 IQSYRQGPARFLARS
+877 VQSYRQGPSRFLARS

-919 RIPYYFDDQTS
+919 RITYYFDDQTS

-1013 STRFCCCNATDYR
+1013 STIFC
-1026 YPSTSHSPSCSF
+1026 
-1038 SKSSSKRD
+1038 
-1046 SIHLYRY
+1046 
-1053 NSFPADYFLLHPIDN
+1053 
-1068 RPVLTENSPTE
+1068 
-1079 NPKPL
+1079 
-1084 KKTRFNLNHL
+1084 
-1094 DNHDPLYDSDSG
+1094 
-1106 LDMLG
+1106 
-1111 FQSPTERQK
+1111 
-1120 SRRKRNLTLDLGES
+1120 
-1134 VLDVVGSYSGAAVA
+1134 
-1148 FSYALTD
+1148 
-1155 PLNAIVH
+1155 
-1162 GSDYGASH
+1162 DYGASH

-1180 MAPTTDSKRA
+1180 MAPSTDSKRA

-1281 ASRPLVKQPSSVS
+1281 ASRPLVKQPSSIS
-1294 SDGEASQDGER
+1294 SDGEASQDGES
-1305 LIIAGQSTEGEVTTF
+1305 AGQSTEGEVTTF

-1418 CLIQVSVW
+1418 CIIQVSVW

-1449 TTSPGS
+1449 TTSPGT

>member
-1 MTALPAHGTTHI
+1 MTAVPAHGTTHI

-164 GMAAAGGDP
+164 GMAAAGSDP

-227 EQEHGLT
+227 EQEHELT

-288 MGGRGGPGGVPV
+288 MGGRGGPGAVPV

-308 TMPPER
+308 TMPPDR
-314 LHQQHQQHQH
+314 LHQQQHQQHQH

-344 CTSCDEHESEKAI
+344 CTSCDEHESEK
-357 YRKMGTIN
+357 
-365 GPRRKKTVRFD
+365 
-376 HRHHQ
+376 
-381 TTQQTSKDSG
+381 
-391 FDTGSSIFTSNDDPI
+391 
-406 YLGDIKQP
+406 
-414 MSWQRSPD
+414 
-422 NKFLIGHMVL
+422 
-432 NKSVW
+432 
-437 ETPISPSSSAAAMLG
+437 
-452 LKITG
+452 
-457 GKFLSA
+457 
-463 TGRRCAIIDR
+463 
-473 VRKGSTAD
+473 
-481 MEGNLKPGD
+481 GD

-612 IMAASNLLP
+612 IMAASSLVP

-701 GLKKLENLAEWYP
+701 GIKKLENLAEWYP

-726 ITIGDYDMEYSG
+726 VSIGDYDMEYSG

-817 YEVSLKQPVPI
+817 YEVSLKQQSVPI
-828 RSTTSVSHRSR
+828 RPTTSVSHRSR

-877 IQSYRQGPARFLARS
+877 VQSYRQGPSRFLARS

-1013 STRFCCCNATDYR
+1013 STIFC
-1026 YPSTSHSPSCSF
+1026 
-1038 SKSSSKRD
+1038 
-1046 SIHLYRY
+1046 
-1053 NSFPADYFLLHPIDN
+1053 
-1068 RPVLTENSPTE
+1068 
-1079 NPKPL
+1079 
-1084 KKTRFNLNHL
+1084 
-1094 DNHDPLYDSDSG
+1094 
-1106 LDMLG
+1106 
-1111 FQSPTERQK
+1111 
-1120 SRRKRNLTLDLGES
+1120 
-1134 VLDVVGSYSGAAVA
+1134 
-1148 FSYALTD
+1148 
-1155 PLNAIVH
+1155 
-1162 GSDYGASH
+1162 DYGASH

>member
-283 CKQSL
+283 CKQSM
-288 MGGRGGPGGVPV
+288 MGGRGGPGPVPV

-314 LHQQHQQHQH
+314 LHQQHQQHQQHQH

-376 HRHHQ
+376 HRNHQ

-817 YEVSLKQPVPI
+817 YEVSLKQQSVPI

-877 IQSYRQGPARFLARS
+877 IQSYRQGPSRFLARS

-909 PGTMPSSLDE
+909 PGAMPSSLDE

-930 SVRRR
+930 SFRRR
-935 TRQMQP
+935 TRQVQP
-941 RRIQSRTGGLGR
+941 RRVQSRTGGLGR

-1013 STRFCCCNATDYR
+1013 STRFC
-1026 YPSTSHSPSCSF
+1026 
-1038 SKSSSKRD
+1038 
-1046 SIHLYRY
+1046 
-1053 NSFPADYFLLHPIDN
+1053 
-1068 RPVLTENSPTE
+1068 
-1079 NPKPL
+1079 
-1084 KKTRFNLNHL
+1084 
-1094 DNHDPLYDSDSG
+1094 
-1106 LDMLG
+1106 
-1111 FQSPTERQK
+1111 
-1120 SRRKRNLTLDLGES
+1120 
-1134 VLDVVGSYSGAAVA
+1134 
-1148 FSYALTD
+1148 
-1155 PLNAIVH
+1155 
-1162 GSDYGASH
+1162 DYGASH

>member
-25 AVCWCWVLRMAAE
+25 AVCWYWVLRMAAE

-271 PPLHQFGPAAVD
+271 PPLHQFGPAVVD
-283 CKQSL
+283 CKQSM
-288 MGGRGGPGGVPV
+288 MGGRGGPGPVPV

-314 LHQQHQQHQH
+314 LHQQHQQHQHQH

-376 HRHHQ
+376 HRNHQ

-817 YEVSLKQPVPI
+817 YEVSLKQQSVPI

-877 IQSYRQGPARFLARS
+877 IQSYRQGPSRFLARS

-930 SVRRR
+930 SFRRR
-935 TRQMQP
+935 TRQVQP

-1013 STRFCCCNATDYR
+1013 STRFC
-1026 YPSTSHSPSCSF
+1026 
-1038 SKSSSKRD
+1038 
-1046 SIHLYRY
+1046 
-1053 NSFPADYFLLHPIDN
+1053 
-1068 RPVLTENSPTE
+1068 
-1079 NPKPL
+1079 
-1084 KKTRFNLNHL
+1084 
-1094 DNHDPLYDSDSG
+1094 
-1106 LDMLG
+1106 
-1111 FQSPTERQK
+1111 
-1120 SRRKRNLTLDLGES
+1120 
-1134 VLDVVGSYSGAAVA
+1134 
-1148 FSYALTD
+1148 
-1155 PLNAIVH
+1155 
-1162 GSDYGASH
+1162 DYGASH

>member
-1 MTALPAHGTTHI
+1 MTALPAHGTQI

-20 VALLS
+20 VALS
-25 AVCWCWVLRMAAE
+25 VVCWCWILHRMASD

-164 GMAAAGGDP
+164 GMTVGSDP
-173 SRRSE
+173 SRRIDGT
-178 VSSPCMM
+178 SPCLM

-210 NSLLRRQ
+210 NSQLRRQ

-227 EQEHGLT
+227 EQEHSFSGSH
-234 DEYYRTGHDD
+234 DEYFRPSRED

-249 QLEGVSHRTGT
+249 QLEGMHRNGS
-260 GNQSSRSSHHQ
+260 NQSSRVHHT
-271 PPLHQFGPAAVD
+271 PHQFGPAD
-283 CKQSL
+283 KQ
-288 MGGRGGPGGVPV
+288 MGGRVTGANVP
-300 RKHKRPGN
+300 RKHKRLGN
-308 TMPPER
+308 TVPAER
-314 LHQQHQQHQH
+314 LHTHQQH
-324 QHQRISFSSSEEEE
+324 ISFSSSEEE

-357 YRKMGTIN
+357 CRKMGTIN
-365 GPRRKKTVRFD
+365 CSRRKKTVRFD
-376 HRHHQ
+376 YRHHQ
-381 TTQQTSKDSG
+381 PAPQTSKDSG
-391 FDTGSSIFTSNDDPI
+391 FDTSSSIFTSNEDPL
-406 YLGDIKQP
+406 YFSEAKQP

-437 ETPISPSSSAAAMLG
+437 ETPVSPSSSAAAMLG

-457 GKFLSA
+457 GKLLSA

-499 LQGKTQKEVS
+499 LQGKTHKEVA
-509 DIISESKHLPQIE
+509 DIIAESKHLPQIE

-531 RRASYGTPTKAKT
+531 RRASYGTPPKAT
-544 SSMGLYDLR
+544 STSTGLYDLR
-553 KDKPYVMV
+553 KDKPYVMI

-567 EHLASNPARVLRAS
+567 EHLASHPARILRSS

-593 GKIQVKLGFDPQSL
+593 GKIQVKLGFDQQSL

-612 IMAASNLLP
+612 IMAASNLLSRP
-621 RSDGSPRSA
+621 DGSPRSA

-650 IMNSTDPKWNQNFSF
+650 IMNSIDPKWNQSFSF

-701 GLKKLENLAEWYP
+701 GLKKLDNLAEWYL

-726 ITIGDYDMEYSG
+726 VSIGDYDMDYG

-794 SRRDMSPLQK
+794 SRRDNMSPALQK
-804 SYVYGTTIEKKYG
+804 SYVYGTNTEKKYG
-817 YEVSLKQPVPI
+817 YEMGMKSI
-828 RSTTSVSHRSR
+828 SNRSITNISHRSR

-849 HSRSRSKSPTMLS
+849 HTRSRSKSPTIIC

-877 IQSYRQGPARFLARS
+877 VPSYRQGTTRFLARS
-892 ATATPTSTP
+892 ATTTPTSTP

-930 SVRRR
+930 SMRRR
-935 TRQMQP
+935 MRQMQP
-941 RRIQSRTGGLGR
+941 RRMQGRSGGFGR

-960 SDSDIPMQQLRS
+960 SDSDIPLQQMRS
-972 LTPPHVRGSMM
+972 LTPPHVRGSLM
-983 SRGETGDTCDIDDSD
+983 SRGETGDICDIDDSD

-1013 STRFCCCNATDYR
+1013 STRFC
-1026 YPSTSHSPSCSF
+1026 
-1038 SKSSSKRD
+1038 
-1046 SIHLYRY
+1046 
-1053 NSFPADYFLLHPIDN
+1053 
-1068 RPVLTENSPTE
+1068 
-1079 NPKPL
+1079 
-1084 KKTRFNLNHL
+1084 
-1094 DNHDPLYDSDSG
+1094 
-1106 LDMLG
+1106 
-1111 FQSPTERQK
+1111 
-1120 SRRKRNLTLDLGES
+1120 
-1134 VLDVVGSYSGAAVA
+1134 
-1148 FSYALTD
+1148 
-1155 PLNAIVH
+1155 
-1162 GSDYGASH
+1162 DYGSSQ

-1180 MAPTTDSKRA
+1180 MVPSNDNKRA

-1205 ITDSGSSGKRR
+1205 ITDSGSTGKRR

-1224 SAGKSSA
+1224 SGSKSSA
-1231 SGTNSSTSGMGKKSA
+1231 SGINSSASGMGKKSA

-1281 ASRPLVKQPSSVS
+1281 ASRSLIKQPSSVS
-1294 SDGEASQDGER
+1294 SDGDVSQDGES
-1305 LIIAGQSTEGEVTTF
+1305 AGQSTEGEVTTF

-1406 MEMLK
+1406 MEVLK
-1411 FKSSPAG
+1411 FKSSPAS

-1449 TTSPGS
+1449 STSPGS

>member
-244 YYRGG
+244 YYRSG

-283 CKQSL
+283 CKQSM
-288 MGGRGGPGGVPV
+288 MGSRGGPGSVPV

-344 CTSCDEHESEKAI
+344 CTSCDEHESEK
-357 YRKMGTIN
+357 
-365 GPRRKKTVRFD
+365 
-376 HRHHQ
+376 
-381 TTQQTSKDSG
+381 
-391 FDTGSSIFTSNDDPI
+391 
-406 YLGDIKQP
+406 
-414 MSWQRSPD
+414 
-422 NKFLIGHMVL
+422 
-432 NKSVW
+432 
-437 ETPISPSSSAAAMLG
+437 
-452 LKITG
+452 
-457 GKFLSA
+457 
-463 TGRRCAIIDR
+463 
-473 VRKGSTAD
+473 
-481 MEGNLKPGD
+481 
-490 EVLEWNGCL
+490 
-499 LQGKTQKEVS
+499 
-509 DIISESKHLPQIE
+509 
-522 LKVSRSILP
+522 
-531 RRASYGTPTKAKT
+531 
-544 SSMGLYDLR
+544 GLYDLR

-637 PDTSEKSK
+637 PDTNEKSK

-766 VGADGASISSLGSS
+766 FGADGASISSIGSS

-817 YEVSLKQPVPI
+817 YEVSLKQQSVPI
-828 RSTTSVSHRSR
+828 RSTTSISHRSR

-849 HSRSRSKSPTMLS
+849 HSRSRSKSPTMVS

-877 IQSYRQGPARFLARS
+877 IQSYRQGPSRFLARS

-930 SVRRR
+930 SNRRR
-935 TRQMQP
+935 TKQIQP

-1013 STRFCCCNATDYR
+1013 STIFC
-1026 YPSTSHSPSCSF
+1026 
-1038 SKSSSKRD
+1038 
-1046 SIHLYRY
+1046 
-1053 NSFPADYFLLHPIDN
+1053 
-1068 RPVLTENSPTE
+1068 
-1079 NPKPL
+1079 
-1084 KKTRFNLNHL
+1084 
-1094 DNHDPLYDSDSG
+1094 
-1106 LDMLG
+1106 
-1111 FQSPTERQK
+1111 
-1120 SRRKRNLTLDLGES
+1120 
-1134 VLDVVGSYSGAAVA
+1134 
-1148 FSYALTD
+1148 
-1155 PLNAIVH
+1155 
-1162 GSDYGASH
+1162 DYGASH

-1255 RKRRLGFGS
+1255 RSS
-1264 KGKSS
+1264 KGKRGSGGGGGGAQPNFKRSQEVAPGRQASLTSLSS
-1269 FTVHRSEEVLPG
+1269 DC
-1281 ASRPLVKQPSSVS
+1281 PSS
-1294 SDGEASQDGER
+1294 
-1305 LIIAGQSTEGEVTTF
+1305 AGQSTEGEVTTF

>member
-1 MTALPAHGTTHI
+1 MTAVPAHGTTHI

-164 GMAAAGGDP
+164 GMTASGSDP

-227 EQEHGLT
+227 EQEHELT

-249 QLEGVSHRTGT
+249 QLEGVSHRAGT

-271 PPLHQFGPAAVD
+271 PPLHQFGPAVVD

-288 MGGRGGPGGVPV
+288 IGGRGGPGAVPV

-314 LHQQHQQHQH
+314 LHQQQHQQHQH

-365 GPRRKKTVRFD
+365 GSRRKKTVRFD

-406 YLGDIKQP
+406 YLSDIKQP

-567 EHLASNPARVLRAS
+567 EHLALNPARVLRAS
-581 KSVSGPNSLHVG
+581 KSVSGPNSLYVG

-701 GLKKLENLAEWYP
+701 GIKKLENLAEWYP

-726 ITIGDYDMEYSG
+726 ISIGDYDMEYSG

-817 YEVSLKQPVPI
+817 YDVSLKQQSVPI
-828 RSTTSVSHRSR
+828 RPITSVSHRSR

-877 IQSYRQGPARFLARS
+877 VQSYRQGPSRFLARS

-960 SDSDIPMQQLRS
+960 SDSDIPMQQRRS

-983 SRGETGDTCDIDDSD
+983 CRGETGDTCDIDDSD

-1013 STRFCCCNATDYR
+1013 STVFC
-1026 YPSTSHSPSCSF
+1026 
-1038 SKSSSKRD
+1038 
-1046 SIHLYRY
+1046 
-1053 NSFPADYFLLHPIDN
+1053 
-1068 RPVLTENSPTE
+1068 
-1079 NPKPL
+1079 
-1084 KKTRFNLNHL
+1084 
-1094 DNHDPLYDSDSG
+1094 
-1106 LDMLG
+1106 
-1111 FQSPTERQK
+1111 
-1120 SRRKRNLTLDLGES
+1120 
-1134 VLDVVGSYSGAAVA
+1134 
-1148 FSYALTD
+1148 
-1155 PLNAIVH
+1155 
-1162 GSDYGASH
+1162 DYGASH

-1205 ITDSGSSGKRR
+1205 INDSGSSGKRR
-1216 GDSSSLTE
+1216 GDSSLE

-1294 SDGEASQDGER
+1294 SDGEASQDGES
-1305 LIIAGQSTEGEVTTF
+1305 AGQSTEGEVTTF

>member
-1 MTALPAHGTTHI
+1 MTAVPAHGTTHI

-164 GMAAAGGDP
+164 GMTASGSDP

-227 EQEHGLT
+227 EQEHELT

-249 QLEGVSHRTGT
+249 QLEGVSHRAGT

-271 PPLHQFGPAAVD
+271 PPLHQFGPAVVD

-288 MGGRGGPGGVPV
+288 IGGRGGPGAVPV

-314 LHQQHQQHQH
+314 LHQQQHQQHQH

-365 GPRRKKTVRFD
+365 GSRRKKTVRFD

-406 YLGDIKQP
+406 YLSDIKQP

-567 EHLASNPARVLRAS
+567 EHLALNPARVLRAS
-581 KSVSGPNSLHVG
+581 KSVSGPNSLYVG

-701 GLKKLENLAEWYP
+701 GIKKLENLAEWYP

-726 ITIGDYDMEYSG
+726 ISIGDYDMEYSG

-817 YEVSLKQPVPI
+817 YDVSLKQQSVPI
-828 RSTTSVSHRSR
+828 RPITSVSHRSR

-877 IQSYRQGPARFLARS
+877 VQSYRQGPSRFLARS

-960 SDSDIPMQQLRS
+960 SDSDIPMQQRRS

-983 SRGETGDTCDIDDSD
+983 CRGETGDTCDIDDSD

-1013 STRFCCCNATDYR
+1013 STVFC
-1026 YPSTSHSPSCSF
+1026 
-1038 SKSSSKRD
+1038 
-1046 SIHLYRY
+1046 
-1053 NSFPADYFLLHPIDN
+1053 
-1068 RPVLTENSPTE
+1068 
-1079 NPKPL
+1079 
-1084 KKTRFNLNHL
+1084 
-1094 DNHDPLYDSDSG
+1094 
-1106 LDMLG
+1106 
-1111 FQSPTERQK
+1111 
-1120 SRRKRNLTLDLGES
+1120 
-1134 VLDVVGSYSGAAVA
+1134 
-1148 FSYALTD
+1148 
-1155 PLNAIVH
+1155 
-1162 GSDYGASH
+1162 DYGASH

-1205 ITDSGSSGKRR
+1205 INDSGSSGKRR
-1216 GDSSSLTE
+1216 GDSSLE

-1255 RKRRLGFGS
+1255 RSS
-1264 KGKSS
+1264 KGKRGSGGGGGGAQPNFKRSQEVAPGRQASLTSLSS
-1269 FTVHRSEEVLPG
+1269 DC
-1281 ASRPLVKQPSSVS
+1281 PSS
-1294 SDGEASQDGER
+1294 
-1305 LIIAGQSTEGEVTTF
+1305 AGQSTEGEVTTF

>member
-25 AVCWCWVLRMAAE
+25 AVCWYWVLRMAAE

-271 PPLHQFGPAAVD
+271 PPLHQFGPAVVD
-283 CKQSL
+283 CKQSM
-288 MGGRGGPGGVPV
+288 MGGRGGPGPVPV

-314 LHQQHQQHQH
+314 LHQQHQQHQHQH

-376 HRHHQ
+376 HRNHQ

-817 YEVSLKQPVPI
+817 YEQSVPI

-877 IQSYRQGPARFLARS
+877 IQSYRQGPSRFLARS

-930 SVRRR
+930 SFRRR
-935 TRQMQP
+935 TRQVQP

-1013 STRFCCCNATDYR
+1013 STRFC
-1026 YPSTSHSPSCSF
+1026 
-1038 SKSSSKRD
+1038 
-1046 SIHLYRY
+1046 
-1053 NSFPADYFLLHPIDN
+1053 
-1068 RPVLTENSPTE
+1068 
-1079 NPKPL
+1079 
-1084 KKTRFNLNHL
+1084 
-1094 DNHDPLYDSDSG
+1094 
-1106 LDMLG
+1106 
-1111 FQSPTERQK
+1111 
-1120 SRRKRNLTLDLGES
+1120 
-1134 VLDVVGSYSGAAVA
+1134 
-1148 FSYALTD
+1148 
-1155 PLNAIVH
+1155 
-1162 GSDYGASH
+1162 DYGASH

>member
-1 MTALPAHGTTHI
+1 MTAVPAHGTTHI

-164 GMAAAGGDP
+164 GMAAAGSDP

-227 EQEHGLT
+227 EQEHELT

-288 MGGRGGPGGVPV
+288 MGGRGGPGAVPV

-308 TMPPER
+308 TMPPDR
-314 LHQQHQQHQH
+314 LHQQQHQQHQH

-365 GPRRKKTVRFD
+365 GLRRKKTVRFD

-531 RRASYGTPTKAKT
+531 RRASYGTPTKAKS

-612 IMAASNLLP
+612 IMAASSLVP

-701 GLKKLENLAEWYP
+701 GIKKLENLAEWYP

-726 ITIGDYDMEYSG
+726 ISIGDYDMEYSG

-817 YEVSLKQPVPI
+817 YDVSLKQQSVPI
-828 RSTTSVSHRSR
+828 RPTTSVSHRSR

-877 IQSYRQGPARFLARS
+877 VQSYRQGPSRFLARS

-1013 STRFCCCNATDYR
+1013 STIFC
-1026 YPSTSHSPSCSF
+1026 
-1038 SKSSSKRD
+1038 
-1046 SIHLYRY
+1046 
-1053 NSFPADYFLLHPIDN
+1053 
-1068 RPVLTENSPTE
+1068 
-1079 NPKPL
+1079 
-1084 KKTRFNLNHL
+1084 
-1094 DNHDPLYDSDSG
+1094 
-1106 LDMLG
+1106 
-1111 FQSPTERQK
+1111 
-1120 SRRKRNLTLDLGES
+1120 
-1134 VLDVVGSYSGAAVA
+1134 
-1148 FSYALTD
+1148 
-1155 PLNAIVH
+1155 
-1162 GSDYGASH
+1162 DYGASH

-1294 SDGEASQDGER
+1294 SDGEASQDGES
-1305 LIIAGQSTEGEVTTF
+1305 AGQSTEGEVTTF

>member
-817 YEVSLKQPVPI
+817 YEVSLKQQPVPI

-1013 STRFCCCNATDYR
+1013 STRFC
-1026 YPSTSHSPSCSF
+1026 
-1038 SKSSSKRD
+1038 
-1046 SIHLYRY
+1046 
-1053 NSFPADYFLLHPIDN
+1053 
-1068 RPVLTENSPTE
+1068 
-1079 NPKPL
+1079 
-1084 KKTRFNLNHL
+1084 
-1094 DNHDPLYDSDSG
+1094 
-1106 LDMLG
+1106 
-1111 FQSPTERQK
+1111 
-1120 SRRKRNLTLDLGES
+1120 
-1134 VLDVVGSYSGAAVA
+1134 
-1148 FSYALTD
+1148 
-1155 PLNAIVH
+1155 
-1162 GSDYGASH
+1162 DYGASH

>member
-1 MTALPAHGTTHI
+1 MTAVPAHGTTHI

-164 GMAAAGGDP
+164 GMAAAGSDP

-227 EQEHGLT
+227 EQEHELT

-288 MGGRGGPGGVPV
+288 MGGRGGPGAVPV

-308 TMPPER
+308 TMPPDR
-314 LHQQHQQHQH
+314 LHQQQHQQHQH

-344 CTSCDEHESEKAI
+344 CTSCDEHESEK
-357 YRKMGTIN
+357 
-365 GPRRKKTVRFD
+365 
-376 HRHHQ
+376 
-381 TTQQTSKDSG
+381 
-391 FDTGSSIFTSNDDPI
+391 
-406 YLGDIKQP
+406 
-414 MSWQRSPD
+414 
-422 NKFLIGHMVL
+422 
-432 NKSVW
+432 
-437 ETPISPSSSAAAMLG
+437 
-452 LKITG
+452 
-457 GKFLSA
+457 
-463 TGRRCAIIDR
+463 
-473 VRKGSTAD
+473 
-481 MEGNLKPGD
+481 
-490 EVLEWNGCL
+490 
-499 LQGKTQKEVS
+499 
-509 DIISESKHLPQIE
+509 
-522 LKVSRSILP
+522 
-531 RRASYGTPTKAKT
+531 
-544 SSMGLYDLR
+544 GLYDLR

-612 IMAASNLLP
+612 IMAASSLVP

-701 GLKKLENLAEWYP
+701 GIKKLENLAEWYP

-726 ITIGDYDMEYSG
+726 ISIGDYDMEYSG

-817 YEVSLKQPVPI
+817 YDVSLKQQSVPI
-828 RSTTSVSHRSR
+828 RPTTSVSHRSR

-877 IQSYRQGPARFLARS
+877 VQSYRQGPSRFLARS

-1013 STRFCCCNATDYR
+1013 STIFC
-1026 YPSTSHSPSCSF
+1026 
-1038 SKSSSKRD
+1038 
-1046 SIHLYRY
+1046 
-1053 NSFPADYFLLHPIDN
+1053 
-1068 RPVLTENSPTE
+1068 
-1079 NPKPL
+1079 
-1084 KKTRFNLNHL
+1084 
-1094 DNHDPLYDSDSG
+1094 
-1106 LDMLG
+1106 
-1111 FQSPTERQK
+1111 
-1120 SRRKRNLTLDLGES
+1120 
-1134 VLDVVGSYSGAAVA
+1134 
-1148 FSYALTD
+1148 
-1155 PLNAIVH
+1155 
-1162 GSDYGASH
+1162 DYGASH

>member
-25 AVCWCWVLRMAAE
+25 AVCWYWVLRMAAE

-271 PPLHQFGPAAVD
+271 PPLHQFGPAVVD
-283 CKQSL
+283 CKQSM
-288 MGGRGGPGGVPV
+288 MGGRGGPGPVPV

-314 LHQQHQQHQH
+314 LHQQHQQHQHQH

-344 CTSCDEHESEKAI
+344 CTSCDEHESEKGDAESNA
-357 YRKMGTIN
+357 GE
-365 GPRRKKTVRFD
+365 D
-376 HRHHQ
+376 Q
-381 TTQQTSKDSG
+381 TYKHSMTL
-391 FDTGSSIFTSNDDPI
+391 SS
-406 YLGDIKQP
+406 QP

-817 YEVSLKQPVPI
+817 YEVSLKQQSVPI

-877 IQSYRQGPARFLARS
+877 IQSYRQGPSRFLARS

-930 SVRRR
+930 SFRRR
-935 TRQMQP
+935 TRQVQP

-1013 STRFCCCNATDYR
+1013 STRFC
-1026 YPSTSHSPSCSF
+1026 
-1038 SKSSSKRD
+1038 
-1046 SIHLYRY
+1046 
-1053 NSFPADYFLLHPIDN
+1053 
-1068 RPVLTENSPTE
+1068 
-1079 NPKPL
+1079 
-1084 KKTRFNLNHL
+1084 
-1094 DNHDPLYDSDSG
+1094 
-1106 LDMLG
+1106 
-1111 FQSPTERQK
+1111 
-1120 SRRKRNLTLDLGES
+1120 
-1134 VLDVVGSYSGAAVA
+1134 
-1148 FSYALTD
+1148 
-1155 PLNAIVH
+1155 
-1162 GSDYGASH
+1162 DYGASH

>member
-25 AVCWCWVLRMAAE
+25 AVCWYWVLRMAAE

-271 PPLHQFGPAAVD
+271 PPLHQFGPAVVD
-283 CKQSL
+283 CKQSM
-288 MGGRGGPGGVPV
+288 MGGRGGPGPVPV

-314 LHQQHQQHQH
+314 LHQQHQQHQHQH

-376 HRHHQ
+376 HRNHQ

-817 YEVSLKQPVPI
+817 YEVSLKQQSVPI

-877 IQSYRQGPARFLARS
+877 IQSYRQGPSRFLARS

-930 SVRRR
+930 SFRRR
-935 TRQMQP
+935 TRQVQP

-1013 STRFCCCNATDYR
+1013 STRFC
-1026 YPSTSHSPSCSF
+1026 
-1038 SKSSSKRD
+1038 
-1046 SIHLYRY
+1046 
-1053 NSFPADYFLLHPIDN
+1053 
-1068 RPVLTENSPTE
+1068 
-1079 NPKPL
+1079 
-1084 KKTRFNLNHL
+1084 
-1094 DNHDPLYDSDSG
+1094 
-1106 LDMLG
+1106 
-1111 FQSPTERQK
+1111 
-1120 SRRKRNLTLDLGES
+1120 
-1134 VLDVVGSYSGAAVA
+1134 
-1148 FSYALTD
+1148 
-1155 PLNAIVH
+1155 
-1162 GSDYGASH
+1162 DYGASH

-1294 SDGEASQDGER
+1294 SDGEASQDGES
-1305 LIIAGQSTEGEVTTF
+1305 AGQSTEGEVTTF

>member
-25 AVCWCWVLRMAAE
+25 AVCWYWVLRMAAE

-271 PPLHQFGPAAVD
+271 PPLHQFGPAVVD
-283 CKQSL
+283 CKQSM
-288 MGGRGGPGGVPV
+288 MGGRGGPGPVPV

-314 LHQQHQQHQH
+314 LHQQHQQHQHQH

-344 CTSCDEHESEKAI
+344 CTSCDEHESEK
-357 YRKMGTIN
+357 
-365 GPRRKKTVRFD
+365 
-376 HRHHQ
+376 
-381 TTQQTSKDSG
+381 
-391 FDTGSSIFTSNDDPI
+391 
-406 YLGDIKQP
+406 
-414 MSWQRSPD
+414 
-422 NKFLIGHMVL
+422 
-432 NKSVW
+432 
-437 ETPISPSSSAAAMLG
+437 
-452 LKITG
+452 
-457 GKFLSA
+457 
-463 TGRRCAIIDR
+463 
-473 VRKGSTAD
+473 
-481 MEGNLKPGD
+481 
-490 EVLEWNGCL
+490 
-499 LQGKTQKEVS
+499 
-509 DIISESKHLPQIE
+509 
-522 LKVSRSILP
+522 
-531 RRASYGTPTKAKT
+531 
-544 SSMGLYDLR
+544 GLYDLR

-817 YEVSLKQPVPI
+817 YEVSLKQQSVPI

-877 IQSYRQGPARFLARS
+877 IQSYRQGPSRFLARS

-930 SVRRR
+930 SFRRR
-935 TRQMQP
+935 TRQVQP

-1013 STRFCCCNATDYR
+1013 STRFC
-1026 YPSTSHSPSCSF
+1026 
-1038 SKSSSKRD
+1038 
-1046 SIHLYRY
+1046 
-1053 NSFPADYFLLHPIDN
+1053 
-1068 RPVLTENSPTE
+1068 
-1079 NPKPL
+1079 
-1084 KKTRFNLNHL
+1084 
-1094 DNHDPLYDSDSG
+1094 
-1106 LDMLG
+1106 
-1111 FQSPTERQK
+1111 
-1120 SRRKRNLTLDLGES
+1120 
-1134 VLDVVGSYSGAAVA
+1134 
-1148 FSYALTD
+1148 
-1155 PLNAIVH
+1155 
-1162 GSDYGASH
+1162 DYGASH

>member
-1 MTALPAHGTTHI
+1 MTAVPAHGTTHI

-164 GMAAAGGDP
+164 GMAAAGSDP

-227 EQEHGLT
+227 EQEHELT

-288 MGGRGGPGGVPV
+288 MGGRGGPGAVPV

-308 TMPPER
+308 TMPPDR
-314 LHQQHQQHQH
+314 LHQQQHQQHQH

-344 CTSCDEHESEKAI
+344 CTSCDEHESEKGDAESNA
-357 YRKMGTIN
+357 GE
-365 GPRRKKTVRFD
+365 D
-376 HRHHQ
+376 Q
-381 TTQQTSKDSG
+381 TYKHSMTL
-391 FDTGSSIFTSNDDPI
+391 SS
-406 YLGDIKQP
+406 QP

-612 IMAASNLLP
+612 IMAASSLVP

-701 GLKKLENLAEWYP
+701 GIKKLENLAEWYP

-726 ITIGDYDMEYSG
+726 VSIGDYDMEYSG

-817 YEVSLKQPVPI
+817 YEVSLKQQSVPI
-828 RSTTSVSHRSR
+828 RPTTSVSHRSR

-877 IQSYRQGPARFLARS
+877 VQSYRQGPSRFLARS

-1013 STRFCCCNATDYR
+1013 STIFC
-1026 YPSTSHSPSCSF
+1026 
-1038 SKSSSKRD
+1038 
-1046 SIHLYRY
+1046 
-1053 NSFPADYFLLHPIDN
+1053 
-1068 RPVLTENSPTE
+1068 
-1079 NPKPL
+1079 
-1084 KKTRFNLNHL
+1084 
-1094 DNHDPLYDSDSG
+1094 
-1106 LDMLG
+1106 
-1111 FQSPTERQK
+1111 
-1120 SRRKRNLTLDLGES
+1120 
-1134 VLDVVGSYSGAAVA
+1134 
-1148 FSYALTD
+1148 
-1155 PLNAIVH
+1155 
-1162 GSDYGASH
+1162 DYGASH

>member
-1 MTALPAHGTTHI
+1 MTAVPAHGTTHI

-164 GMAAAGGDP
+164 GMTASGSDP

-227 EQEHGLT
+227 EQEHELT

-249 QLEGVSHRTGT
+249 QLEGVSHRAGT

-271 PPLHQFGPAAVD
+271 PPLHQFGPAVVD

-288 MGGRGGPGGVPV
+288 IGGRGGPGAVPV

-314 LHQQHQQHQH
+314 LHQQQHQQHQH

-365 GPRRKKTVRFD
+365 GSRRKKTVRFD

-406 YLGDIKQP
+406 YLSDIKQP

-531 RRASYGTPTKAKT
+531 RRASYGTPTK
-544 SSMGLYDLR
+544 GLYDLR

-567 EHLASNPARVLRAS
+567 EHLALNPARVLRAS
-581 KSVSGPNSLHVG
+581 KSVSGPNSLYVG

-701 GLKKLENLAEWYP
+701 GIKKLENLAEWYP

-726 ITIGDYDMEYSG
+726 ISIGDYDMEYSG

-817 YEVSLKQPVPI
+817 YDVSLKQQSVPI
-828 RSTTSVSHRSR
+828 RPITSVSHRSR

-877 IQSYRQGPARFLARS
+877 VQSYRQGPSRFLARS

-960 SDSDIPMQQLRS
+960 SDSDIPMQQRRS

-983 SRGETGDTCDIDDSD
+983 CRGETGDTCDIDDSD

-1013 STRFCCCNATDYR
+1013 STVFC
-1026 YPSTSHSPSCSF
+1026 
-1038 SKSSSKRD
+1038 
-1046 SIHLYRY
+1046 
-1053 NSFPADYFLLHPIDN
+1053 
-1068 RPVLTENSPTE
+1068 
-1079 NPKPL
+1079 
-1084 KKTRFNLNHL
+1084 
-1094 DNHDPLYDSDSG
+1094 
-1106 LDMLG
+1106 
-1111 FQSPTERQK
+1111 
-1120 SRRKRNLTLDLGES
+1120 
-1134 VLDVVGSYSGAAVA
+1134 
-1148 FSYALTD
+1148 
-1155 PLNAIVH
+1155 
-1162 GSDYGASH
+1162 DYGASH

-1205 ITDSGSSGKRR
+1205 INDSGSSGKRR
-1216 GDSSSLTE
+1216 GDSSLE

>member
-1 MTALPAHGTTHI
+1 MTAVPAHGTTHI

-164 GMAAAGGDP
+164 GMAAAGSDP

-227 EQEHGLT
+227 EQEHELT

-244 YYRGG
+244 YYRSG

-271 PPLHQFGPAAVD
+271 APLHQFGPAAVD

-288 MGGRGGPGGVPV
+288 MGGRGGPGVVPV

-314 LHQQHQQHQH
+314 LHQQQHQQHQH

-344 CTSCDEHESEKAI
+344 CTSCDEHESEKGDAESNA
-357 YRKMGTIN
+357 GE
-365 GPRRKKTVRFD
+365 D
-376 HRHHQ
+376 Q
-381 TTQQTSKDSG
+381 TYKHSMTLLS
-391 FDTGSSIFTSNDDPI
+391 
-406 YLGDIKQP
+406 QP

-422 NKFLIGHMVL
+422 NKYLIGHMVL

-452 LKITG
+452 LKISG
-457 GKFLSA
+457 GKYISA

-490 EVLEWNGCL
+490 EVMEWNGVL
-499 LQGKTQKEVS
+499 LHGKTHKEVM
-509 DIISESKHLPQIE
+509 DIISESKHLPQVE
-522 LKVSRSILP
+522 LKVSRTITS

-567 EHLASNPARVLRAS
+567 EHLASNSARILRAS
-581 KSVSGPNSLHVG
+581 KSVSGPSSLHVG

-701 GLKKLENLAEWYP
+701 GIKKLENLAEWYP
-714 LTAHQEI
+714 LTVHQEI

-726 ITIGDYDMEYSG
+726 ISIGDYDMEYSG

-817 YEVSLKQPVPI
+817 YETSLKQQSVPI
-828 RSTTSVSHRSR
+828 RPTTSISHRSR

-877 IQSYRQGPARFLARS
+877 VQSYRQGPSRFLARS

-919 RIPYYFDDQTS
+919 RITYYFDDQTS

-1013 STRFCCCNATDYR
+1013 STIFC
-1026 YPSTSHSPSCSF
+1026 
-1038 SKSSSKRD
+1038 
-1046 SIHLYRY
+1046 
-1053 NSFPADYFLLHPIDN
+1053 
-1068 RPVLTENSPTE
+1068 
-1079 NPKPL
+1079 
-1084 KKTRFNLNHL
+1084 
-1094 DNHDPLYDSDSG
+1094 
-1106 LDMLG
+1106 
-1111 FQSPTERQK
+1111 
-1120 SRRKRNLTLDLGES
+1120 
-1134 VLDVVGSYSGAAVA
+1134 
-1148 FSYALTD
+1148 
-1155 PLNAIVH
+1155 
-1162 GSDYGASH
+1162 DYGASH

-1180 MAPTTDSKRA
+1180 MAPSTDSKRA

-1281 ASRPLVKQPSSVS
+1281 ASRPLVKQPSSIS

-1418 CLIQVSVW
+1418 CIIQVSVW

-1449 TTSPGS
+1449 TTSPGT

>member
-1 MTALPAHGTTHI
+1 MTAVPAHGTTHI

-164 GMAAAGGDP
+164 GMAAAGSDP

-227 EQEHGLT
+227 EQEHELT

-244 YYRGG
+244 YYRSG

-271 PPLHQFGPAAVD
+271 APLHQFGPAAVD

-288 MGGRGGPGGVPV
+288 MGGRGGPGVVPV

-314 LHQQHQQHQH
+314 LHQQQHQQHQH

-344 CTSCDEHESEKAI
+344 CTSCDEHESEKGDAESNA
-357 YRKMGTIN
+357 GE
-365 GPRRKKTVRFD
+365 D
-376 HRHHQ
+376 Q
-381 TTQQTSKDSG
+381 TYKHSMTLLS
-391 FDTGSSIFTSNDDPI
+391 
-406 YLGDIKQP
+406 QP

-422 NKFLIGHMVL
+422 NKYLIGHMVL

-452 LKITG
+452 LKISG
-457 GKFLSA
+457 GKYISA

-490 EVLEWNGCL
+490 EVMEWNGVL
-499 LQGKTQKEVS
+499 LHGKTHKEVM
-509 DIISESKHLPQIE
+509 DIISESKHLPQVE
-522 LKVSRSILP
+522 LKVSRTITS
-531 RRASYGTPTKAKT
+531 RRASYGTPTK
-544 SSMGLYDLR
+544 GLYDLR

-567 EHLASNPARVLRAS
+567 EHLASNSARILRAS
-581 KSVSGPNSLHVG
+581 KSVSGPSSLHVG

-701 GLKKLENLAEWYP
+701 GIKKLENLAEWYP
-714 LTAHQEI
+714 LTVHQEI

-726 ITIGDYDMEYSG
+726 ISIGDYDMEYSG

-817 YEVSLKQPVPI
+817 YETSLKQQSVPI
-828 RSTTSVSHRSR
+828 RPTTSISHRSR

-877 IQSYRQGPARFLARS
+877 VQSYRQGPSRFLARS

-919 RIPYYFDDQTS
+919 RITYYFDDQTS

-1013 STRFCCCNATDYR
+1013 STIFC
-1026 YPSTSHSPSCSF
+1026 
-1038 SKSSSKRD
+1038 
-1046 SIHLYRY
+1046 
-1053 NSFPADYFLLHPIDN
+1053 
-1068 RPVLTENSPTE
+1068 
-1079 NPKPL
+1079 
-1084 KKTRFNLNHL
+1084 
-1094 DNHDPLYDSDSG
+1094 
-1106 LDMLG
+1106 
-1111 FQSPTERQK
+1111 
-1120 SRRKRNLTLDLGES
+1120 
-1134 VLDVVGSYSGAAVA
+1134 
-1148 FSYALTD
+1148 
-1155 PLNAIVH
+1155 
-1162 GSDYGASH
+1162 DYGASH

-1180 MAPTTDSKRA
+1180 MAPSTDSKRA

-1281 ASRPLVKQPSSVS
+1281 ASRPLVKQPSSIS

-1418 CLIQVSVW
+1418 CIIQVSVW

-1449 TTSPGS
+1449 TTSPGT

>member
-1 MTALPAHGTTHI
+1 MTALPAHGTQI

-20 VALLS
+20 VALS
-25 AVCWCWVLRMAAE
+25 VVCWCWILHRMASD

-164 GMAAAGGDP
+164 GMTVGSDP
-173 SRRSE
+173 SRRIDGT
-178 VSSPCMM
+178 SPCLM

-210 NSLLRRQ
+210 NSQLRRQ

-227 EQEHGLT
+227 EQEHSFSGSH
-234 DEYYRTGHDD
+234 DEYFRPSRED

-249 QLEGVSHRTGT
+249 QLEGMHRNGS
-260 GNQSSRSSHHQ
+260 NQSSRVHHT
-271 PPLHQFGPAAVD
+271 PHQFGPAD
-283 CKQSL
+283 KQ
-288 MGGRGGPGGVPV
+288 MGGRVTGANVP
-300 RKHKRPGN
+300 RKHKRLGN
-308 TMPPER
+308 TVPAER
-314 LHQQHQQHQH
+314 LHTHQQH
-324 QHQRISFSSSEEEE
+324 ISFSSSEEE

-344 CTSCDEHESEKAI
+344 CTSCDEHESEK
-357 YRKMGTIN
+357 
-365 GPRRKKTVRFD
+365 
-376 HRHHQ
+376 
-381 TTQQTSKDSG
+381 
-391 FDTGSSIFTSNDDPI
+391 
-406 YLGDIKQP
+406 
-414 MSWQRSPD
+414 
-422 NKFLIGHMVL
+422 
-432 NKSVW
+432 
-437 ETPISPSSSAAAMLG
+437 
-452 LKITG
+452 
-457 GKFLSA
+457 
-463 TGRRCAIIDR
+463 
-473 VRKGSTAD
+473 
-481 MEGNLKPGD
+481 
-490 EVLEWNGCL
+490 
-499 LQGKTQKEVS
+499 
-509 DIISESKHLPQIE
+509 
-522 LKVSRSILP
+522 
-531 RRASYGTPTKAKT
+531 
-544 SSMGLYDLR
+544 GLYDLR
-553 KDKPYVMV
+553 KDKPYVMI

-567 EHLASNPARVLRAS
+567 EHLASHPARILRSS

-593 GKIQVKLGFDPQSL
+593 GKIQVKLGFDQQSL

-612 IMAASNLLP
+612 IMAASNLLSRP
-621 RSDGSPRSA
+621 DGSPRSA

-650 IMNSTDPKWNQNFSF
+650 IMNSIDPKWNQSFSF

-701 GLKKLENLAEWYP
+701 GLKKLDNLAEWYL

-726 ITIGDYDMEYSG
+726 VSIGDYDMDYG

-794 SRRDMSPLQK
+794 SRRDNMSPALQK
-804 SYVYGTTIEKKYG
+804 SYVYGTNTEKKYG
-817 YEVSLKQPVPI
+817 YEMGMKQQSI
-828 RSTTSVSHRSR
+828 SNRSITNISHRSR

-849 HSRSRSKSPTMLS
+849 HTRSRSKSPTIIC

-877 IQSYRQGPARFLARS
+877 VPSYRQGTTRFLARS
-892 ATATPTSTP
+892 ATTTPTSTP

-930 SVRRR
+930 SMRRR
-935 TRQMQP
+935 MRQMQP
-941 RRIQSRTGGLGR
+941 RRMQGRSGGFGR

-960 SDSDIPMQQLRS
+960 SDSDIPLQQMRS
-972 LTPPHVRGSMM
+972 LTPPHVRGSLM
-983 SRGETGDTCDIDDSD
+983 SRGETGDICDIDDSD

-1013 STRFCCCNATDYR
+1013 STRFC
-1026 YPSTSHSPSCSF
+1026 
-1038 SKSSSKRD
+1038 
-1046 SIHLYRY
+1046 
-1053 NSFPADYFLLHPIDN
+1053 
-1068 RPVLTENSPTE
+1068 
-1079 NPKPL
+1079 
-1084 KKTRFNLNHL
+1084 
-1094 DNHDPLYDSDSG
+1094 
-1106 LDMLG
+1106 
-1111 FQSPTERQK
+1111 
-1120 SRRKRNLTLDLGES
+1120 
-1134 VLDVVGSYSGAAVA
+1134 
-1148 FSYALTD
+1148 
-1155 PLNAIVH
+1155 
-1162 GSDYGASH
+1162 DYGSSQ

-1180 MAPTTDSKRA
+1180 MVPSNDNKRA

-1205 ITDSGSSGKRR
+1205 ITDSGSTGKRR

-1224 SAGKSSA
+1224 SGSKSSA
-1231 SGTNSSTSGMGKKSA
+1231 SGINSSASGMGKKSA

-1281 ASRPLVKQPSSVS
+1281 ASRSLIKQPSSVS
-1294 SDGEASQDGER
+1294 SDGDVSQDGES
-1305 LIIAGQSTEGEVTTF
+1305 AGQSTEGEVTTF

-1406 MEMLK
+1406 MEVLK
-1411 FKSSPAG
+1411 FKSSPAS

-1449 TTSPGS
+1449 STSPGS

>member
-344 CTSCDEHESEKAI
+344 CTSCDEHESEK
-357 YRKMGTIN
+357 
-365 GPRRKKTVRFD
+365 
-376 HRHHQ
+376 
-381 TTQQTSKDSG
+381 
-391 FDTGSSIFTSNDDPI
+391 
-406 YLGDIKQP
+406 
-414 MSWQRSPD
+414 
-422 NKFLIGHMVL
+422 
-432 NKSVW
+432 
-437 ETPISPSSSAAAMLG
+437 
-452 LKITG
+452 
-457 GKFLSA
+457 
-463 TGRRCAIIDR
+463 
-473 VRKGSTAD
+473 
-481 MEGNLKPGD
+481 
-490 EVLEWNGCL
+490 
-499 LQGKTQKEVS
+499 
-509 DIISESKHLPQIE
+509 
-522 LKVSRSILP
+522 
-531 RRASYGTPTKAKT
+531 
-544 SSMGLYDLR
+544 GLYDLR

-817 YEVSLKQPVPI
+817 YEVSLKQQPVPI

>member
-1 MTALPAHGTTHI
+1 MTAVPAHGTTHI

-164 GMAAAGGDP
+164 GMAAAGSDP

-227 EQEHGLT
+227 EQEHELT

-244 YYRGG
+244 YYRSG

-271 PPLHQFGPAAVD
+271 APLHQFGPAAVD

-288 MGGRGGPGGVPV
+288 MGGRGGPGVVPV

-314 LHQQHQQHQH
+314 LHQQQHQQHQH

-344 CTSCDEHESEKAI
+344 CTSCDEHESEK
-357 YRKMGTIN
+357 
-365 GPRRKKTVRFD
+365 
-376 HRHHQ
+376 
-381 TTQQTSKDSG
+381 
-391 FDTGSSIFTSNDDPI
+391 
-406 YLGDIKQP
+406 
-414 MSWQRSPD
+414 
-422 NKFLIGHMVL
+422 
-432 NKSVW
+432 
-437 ETPISPSSSAAAMLG
+437 
-452 LKITG
+452 
-457 GKFLSA
+457 
-463 TGRRCAIIDR
+463 
-473 VRKGSTAD
+473 
-481 MEGNLKPGD
+481 GD
-490 EVLEWNGCL
+490 EVMEWNGVL
-499 LQGKTQKEVS
+499 LHGKTHKEVM
-509 DIISESKHLPQIE
+509 DIISESKHLPQVE
-522 LKVSRSILP
+522 LKVSRTITS

-567 EHLASNPARVLRAS
+567 EHLASNSARILRAS
-581 KSVSGPNSLHVG
+581 KSVSGPSSLHVG

-701 GLKKLENLAEWYP
+701 GIKKLENLAEWYP
-714 LTAHQEI
+714 LTVHQEI

-726 ITIGDYDMEYSG
+726 ISIGDYDMEYSG

-817 YEVSLKQPVPI
+817 YETSLKQQSVPI
-828 RSTTSVSHRSR
+828 RPTTSISHRSR

-877 IQSYRQGPARFLARS
+877 VQSYRQGPSRFLARS

-919 RIPYYFDDQTS
+919 RITYYFDDQTS

-1013 STRFCCCNATDYR
+1013 STIFC
-1026 YPSTSHSPSCSF
+1026 
-1038 SKSSSKRD
+1038 
-1046 SIHLYRY
+1046 
-1053 NSFPADYFLLHPIDN
+1053 
-1068 RPVLTENSPTE
+1068 
-1079 NPKPL
+1079 
-1084 KKTRFNLNHL
+1084 
-1094 DNHDPLYDSDSG
+1094 
-1106 LDMLG
+1106 
-1111 FQSPTERQK
+1111 
-1120 SRRKRNLTLDLGES
+1120 
-1134 VLDVVGSYSGAAVA
+1134 
-1148 FSYALTD
+1148 
-1155 PLNAIVH
+1155 
-1162 GSDYGASH
+1162 DYGASH

-1180 MAPTTDSKRA
+1180 MAPSTDSKRA

-1281 ASRPLVKQPSSVS
+1281 ASRPLVKQPSSIS

-1418 CLIQVSVW
+1418 CIIQVSVW

-1449 TTSPGS
+1449 TTSPGT

>member
-344 CTSCDEHESEKAI
+344 CTSCDEHESEK
-357 YRKMGTIN
+357 
-365 GPRRKKTVRFD
+365 
-376 HRHHQ
+376 
-381 TTQQTSKDSG
+381 
-391 FDTGSSIFTSNDDPI
+391 
-406 YLGDIKQP
+406 
-414 MSWQRSPD
+414 
-422 NKFLIGHMVL
+422 
-432 NKSVW
+432 
-437 ETPISPSSSAAAMLG
+437 
-452 LKITG
+452 
-457 GKFLSA
+457 
-463 TGRRCAIIDR
+463 
-473 VRKGSTAD
+473 
-481 MEGNLKPGD
+481 GD

-817 YEVSLKQPVPI
+817 YEVSLKQQPVPI

>member
-1 MTALPAHGTTHI
+1 MTAVPAHGTTHI

-164 GMAAAGGDP
+164 GMAAAGSDP

-227 EQEHGLT
+227 EQEHELT

-288 MGGRGGPGGVPV
+288 MGGRGGPGAVPV

-308 TMPPER
+308 TMPPDR
-314 LHQQHQQHQH
+314 LHQQQHQQHQH

-365 GPRRKKTVRFD
+365 GLRRKKTVRFD

-531 RRASYGTPTKAKT
+531 RRASYGTPTK
-544 SSMGLYDLR
+544 GLYDLR

-612 IMAASNLLP
+612 IMAASSLVP

-701 GLKKLENLAEWYP
+701 GIKKLENLAEWYP

-726 ITIGDYDMEYSG
+726 VSIGDYDMEYSG

-817 YEVSLKQPVPI
+817 YEVSLKQQSVPI
-828 RSTTSVSHRSR
+828 RPTTSVSHRSR

-877 IQSYRQGPARFLARS
+877 VQSYRQGPSRFLARS

-1013 STRFCCCNATDYR
+1013 STIFC
-1026 YPSTSHSPSCSF
+1026 
-1038 SKSSSKRD
+1038 
-1046 SIHLYRY
+1046 
-1053 NSFPADYFLLHPIDN
+1053 
-1068 RPVLTENSPTE
+1068 
-1079 NPKPL
+1079 
-1084 KKTRFNLNHL
+1084 
-1094 DNHDPLYDSDSG
+1094 
-1106 LDMLG
+1106 
-1111 FQSPTERQK
+1111 
-1120 SRRKRNLTLDLGES
+1120 
-1134 VLDVVGSYSGAAVA
+1134 
-1148 FSYALTD
+1148 
-1155 PLNAIVH
+1155 
-1162 GSDYGASH
+1162 DYGASH

>member
-244 YYRGG
+244 YYRSG

-283 CKQSL
+283 CKQSM
-288 MGGRGGPGGVPV
+288 MGSRGGPGSVPV

-344 CTSCDEHESEKAI
+344 CTSCDEHESEKGDAESNA
-357 YRKMGTIN
+357 GE
-365 GPRRKKTVRFD
+365 D
-376 HRHHQ
+376 Q
-381 TTQQTSKDSG
+381 TYKHSMTL
-391 FDTGSSIFTSNDDPI
+391 SS
-406 YLGDIKQP
+406 QP

-531 RRASYGTPTKAKT
+531 RRASYGTPTK
-544 SSMGLYDLR
+544 GLYDLR

-637 PDTSEKSK
+637 PDTNEKSK

-766 VGADGASISSLGSS
+766 FGADGASISSIGSS

-817 YEVSLKQPVPI
+817 YEVSLKQSVPI
-828 RSTTSVSHRSR
+828 RSTTSISHRSR

-849 HSRSRSKSPTMLS
+849 HSRSRSKSPTMVS

-877 IQSYRQGPARFLARS
+877 IQSYRQGPSRFLARS

-930 SVRRR
+930 SNRRR
-935 TRQMQP
+935 TKQIQP

-1013 STRFCCCNATDYR
+1013 STIFC
-1026 YPSTSHSPSCSF
+1026 
-1038 SKSSSKRD
+1038 
-1046 SIHLYRY
+1046 
-1053 NSFPADYFLLHPIDN
+1053 
-1068 RPVLTENSPTE
+1068 
-1079 NPKPL
+1079 
-1084 KKTRFNLNHL
+1084 
-1094 DNHDPLYDSDSG
+1094 
-1106 LDMLG
+1106 
-1111 FQSPTERQK
+1111 
-1120 SRRKRNLTLDLGES
+1120 
-1134 VLDVVGSYSGAAVA
+1134 
-1148 FSYALTD
+1148 
-1155 PLNAIVH
+1155 
-1162 GSDYGASH
+1162 DYGASH

-1294 SDGEASQDGER
+1294 SDGEASQDGES
-1305 LIIAGQSTEGEVTTF
+1305 AGQSTEGEVTTF